1 MSDSNLYLA
10 LREGSQASQRRD
22 TTIRW
27 VKGRVVDTSKTDPT
41 LPAGWVRVGMPY
53 DRPETYVAGETPG
66 LYTWQGA
73 MVTVRLHPDGTL
85 LAITDGQDEP
95 GDERTQIERLGPAG
109 REIAD
114 AMNDAVDAKKA
125 AAEVKTR
132 ADNAAKDAAAAARDA
147 QTARAKADATAASVG
162 TVQDSVKGMDGRITA
177 ADKAAKDAAS
187 VADAAKTTAQQAAET
202 AKRAEDAI
210 KNSGDNAKAVAL
222 AEEAKSLA
230 QAAQTL
236 AGQANTKARDAAT
249 AAQTATQ
256 KAADADTA
264 AKKADANATAVKATA
279 DGAQAAAKAA
289 QADAQKAQADYSAL
303 KAKQDASAADI
314 LAAKQKADGAAAAAR
329 GAAEKADKATA
340 DALGARNAA
349 DQASAKMSSLD
360 GKVTIAARTPLP
372 ADGQGKA
379 AGALWWVQGADGKL
393 GQAFVWNGTVWRL
406 SQAGTNFIGDKA
418 IGSAQIGDAAIGSAQ
433 IADASITDAKIG
445 GLSVSKLMV
454 TGGAKMP
461 QAVIDVITSDSAFL
475 GAVAAHS
482 VSVDPE
488 NMVKEPLFASSPSNA
503 WTVSDSRAVT
513 LAATVSGAPGAL
525 VTGVRFVNAAGAQTW
540 AQATQKITF
549 PAGKR
554 WVLRMT
560 YRYNSGNAGTLVAT
574 AAAKEICRPVYKAND
589 YGWRTEEWS
598 WAPDVGTTSTMFQL
612 SATAGCRAEVA
623 FVSLTEAVG
632 ATKLAPGSVT
642 SDAIYASKELW
653 AKLAAFASVTTDM
666 LTAGKAT
673 ITGSAVVGELKGNKI
688 WGSQI
693 IGAQLST
700 FLESAEAINKSHPQ
714 WNASDGDT
722 AEYIDQWIDLSATWV
737 DQYSTDS
744 DGKCTIESA
753 KPREVHGRFKSDLDF
768 SYGACWEI
776 NFTLPSG
783 NVFDPVLSFKAYHW
797 DEVNRRDGHTE
808 LQFNLLRDGKFMA
821 RDRSIHGYQHI
832 WLGQWP
838 AERTGTREYFLRIFP
853 LYSPTNIYI
862 ENMKLS
868 YRRGFD
874 TTAVNMANGSLTL
887 RRVDVGANQ
896 SNRLTMAVGGLYAS
910 QTDSLE
916 YQKPLRTLVM
926 PPHFI
931 GTSDQIRHLSWKG
944 DNWQWWPGKLDN
956 PRTWL
961 QIDAQ
966 DWWTDPQGIP
976 TTYYNGLYW
985 IAATAYVDNTYA
997 SKWVT
1002 ASLQLSPSYNWNLA
1016 VGGTAAVEP
1025 GATGIAVS
1033 CAGMVQMRTSSKLAW
1048 RFAIKSPGADDGAL
1062 GNLIFRRF
1070 RLSAMYITN

>member
-1 MSDSNLYLA
+1 MSDSSLYLA

-53 DRPETYVAGETPG
+53 DKPETYVAGETPG

-147 QTARAKADATAASVG
+147 QTARAKAEAAAASVG
-162 TVQDSVKGMDGRITA
+162 TVQDSVKGMDGRIA
-177 ADKAAKDAAS
+177 AAGNAAKAAAS
-187 VADAAKTTAQQAAET
+187 VADAAKVTAQQAAET

-230 QAAQTL
+230 QAAQAL
-236 AGQANTKARDAAT
+236 AGQAGTKAQDAANAAAT
-249 AAQTATQ
+249 AAQ
-256 KAADADTA
+256 KAANADTA
-264 AKKADANATAVKATA
+264 AKKADANATAVKAVA
-279 DGAQAAAKAA
+279 DGAAAAAKSA
-289 QADAQKAQADYSAL
+289 QADAQQAQANYSAL
-303 KAKQDASAADI
+303 KAKQDASAQDI
-314 LAAKQKADGAAAAAR
+314 AAAKQKADGAAAAAQ
-329 GAAEKADKATA
+329 GAAEKADKAAA

-349 DQASAKMSSLD
+349 DQATAKMSSLD
-360 GKVTIAARTPLP
+360 GKVTVAARAPLP
-372 ADGQGKA
+372 ADGQGKST
-379 AGALWWVQGADGKL
+379 GSLWWVQGADGKL

-488 NMVKEPLFASSPSNA
+488 NMVKEPLFASSPSSA

-525 VTGVRFVNAAGAQTW
+525 VTGVRFVNGAAAKTW
-540 AQATQKITF
+540 AQATQRITF

-560 YRYNSGNAGTLVAT
+560 YRYNSGNTGTLVAT
-574 AAAKEICRPVYKAND
+574 AAAKEICRPVYKVND

-598 WAPDVGTTSTMFQL
+598 WTPDVGVTSTMLQL

-673 ITGSAVVGELKGNKI
+673 ITGDAVVGNLKGNNIFGSKI
-688 WGSQI
+688 VGSSMY
-693 IGAQLST
+693 AYS
-700 FLESAEAINKSHPQ
+700 ESAEALNKKGLPYKAVDADEGD
-714 WNASDGDT
+714 WNSQAVPMTRVWANRYG
-722 AEYIDQWIDLSATWV
+722 AN
-737 DQYSTDS
+737 DS
-744 DGKCTIESA
+744 DGLCTITSA
-753 KPREVHGRFKSDLDF
+753 SDTEMTGKYTSRLDF
-768 SYGACWEI
+768 TYNACWE
-776 NFTLPSG
+776 TYVDLPDG
-783 NVFDPVLSFKAYHW
+783 DVFDATLDFWCA
-797 DEVNRRDGHTE
+797 DTGGTTE
-808 LQFNLLRDGKFMA
+808 MEIVLLRDGIELS
-821 RDRSIHGYQHI
+821 RNRTLDGWQTISIANWKKGD
-832 WLGQWP
+832 
-838 AERTGTREYFLRIFP
+838 AGTRRYYLRIFP
-853 LYSPTNIYI
+853 LYSPTSVSFKNL
-862 ENMKLS
+862 KLW
-868 YRRGFD
+868 YRTVYD
-874 TTAVNMANGSLTL
+874 TSSIRLKGNSLLFRQSQPDDKGTNSWFRFTNGQMYAAGT
-887 RRVDVGANQ
+887 NQ
-896 SNRLTMAVGGLYAS
+896 
-910 QTDSLE
+910 LE
-916 YQKPLRTLVM
+916 YQRPLKSLVM

-931 GTSDQIRHLSWKG
+931 GTTNQQRVLQRNYWE
-944 DNWQWWPGKLDN
+944 WWPGKLQND
-956 PRTWL
+956 TEWFEY
-961 QIDAQ
+961 DAQ
-966 DWWTDPQGIP
+966 DFRIGKNNIPQAV
-976 TTYYNGLYW
+976 YSGLYW
-985 IAATAYVDNTYA
+985 VTIQVTVA
-997 SKWVT
+997 SHYS
-1002 ASLQLSPSYNWNLA
+1002 SLWTTLLVELNPAGNWDLA
-1016 VGGTAAVEP
+1016 VGNSVALEP
-1025 GATGIAVS
+1025 GANGVKVS
-1033 CAGMVQMRTSSKLAW
+1033 AAGLMQLRTNVRLYW
-1048 RFAIKSPGADDGAL
+1048 HFAIRTPDMGSENGWL
-1062 GNLIFRRF
+1062 ELNNM
-1070 RLSAMYITN
+1070 RLSAMYISN

>member
-1 MSDSNLYLA
+1 MSDSSLYLA

-27 VKGRVVDTSKTDPT
+27 VKGRVVDTAKTDPT

-53 DRPETYVAGETPG
+53 DKPETYVAGETPG

-109 REIAD
+109 KEIAD

-132 ADNAAKDAAAAARDA
+132 ADNAAADAAAAARDA
-147 QTARAKADATAASVG
+147 QTARAKAEAAAASVG
-162 TVQDSVKGMDGRITA
+162 TVQDSVKGLDGRIAA
-177 ADKAAKDAAS
+177 ADKAAKDAAG

-202 AKRAEDAI
+202 ARRAEEAI
-210 KNSGDNAKAVAL
+210 KNSGDNAKAVEL

-236 AGQANTKARDAAT
+236 AGQANTKAQDAAA
-249 AAQTATQ
+249 AAQTAVK

-264 AKKADANATAVKATA
+264 AKKADANAAAVKATA
-279 DGAQAAAKAA
+279 DGARAAAQAA
-289 QADAQKAQADYSAL
+289 QADAQQAQADYSEL
-303 KAKQDASAADI
+303 KAKQTASTADV
-314 LAAKQKADGAAAAAR
+314 LAAKQKADGAAAAAQ
-329 GAAEKADKATA
+329 GAAEKADRATA
-340 DALGARNAA
+340 DALAARAAA
-349 DQASAKMSSLD
+349 DQATAKMSSLD
-360 GKVTIAARTPLP
+360 GKVTIAARAPLP
-372 ADGQGKA
+372 TDGQGKA
-379 AGALWWVQGADGKL
+379 AGSLWWVQGADGKL
-393 GQAFVWNGTVWRL
+393 GQAYVWNGTVWRL
-406 SQAGTNFIGDKA
+406 SPAGTNFIGDKA

-488 NMVKEPLFASSPSNA
+488 NMVREPLFASSPSSV
-503 WTVSDSRAVT
+503 WTPSDAKAVT

-525 VTGVRFVNAAGAQTW
+525 ATGVRFVTPADVKTW
-540 AQATQKITF
+540 AQVTQKITF

-574 AAAKEICRPVYKAND
+574 AAAKEICRPVYRAND
-589 YGWRTEEWS
+589 YGWRSEEWS
-598 WAPDVGTTSTMFQL
+598 WTPDAGVASTMFQL

-693 IGAQLST
+693 VGAQLST
-700 FLESAEAINKSHPQ
+700 FLESAEAVNREHPG
-714 WNASDGDT
+714 WNASDGES
-722 AEYIDQWIDLSATWV
+722 AEWVDQWIDLSRAWV
-737 DQYSTDS
+737 NQYSTDS

-753 KPREVHGRFKSDLDF
+753 TEREVHGRFKSDLDF

-783 NVFDPVLSFKAYHW
+783 NVFDPVLSFQAYHG
-797 DEVNRRDGHTE
+797 DESGKPKGGTE
-808 LQFNLLRDGKFMA
+808 LQFNLLRDGRFKSK
-821 RDRSIHGYQHI
+821 DRSLHGYQHI
-832 WLGQWP
+832 FLGQWP
-838 AERTGTREYFLRIFP
+838 AERSGTREYFLRIFP
-853 LYSPTNIYI
+853 LYSPTNMYI
-862 ENMKLS
+862 KNMKLS

-874 TTAVNMANGSLTL
+874 TTAVNMYNGSLTL
-887 RRVDVGANQ
+887 RRVDVGSNL
-896 SNRLTMAVGGLYAS
+896 SNRLTMSVGGLYAS
-910 QTDSLE
+910 QSEALE

-931 GTSDQIRHLSWKG
+931 GTSDQVRHLSWL
-944 DNWQWWPGKLDN
+944 NWEWWPGKLDN

-961 QIDAQ
+961 QIDSQ
-966 DWWTDPQGIP
+966 DFWTDEQGIP
-976 TTYYNGLYW
+976 HSYYNGLYW
-985 IAATAYVDNTYA
+985 VAATAYVDNTYA

-1002 ASLQLSPSYNWNLA
+1002 ASLQLSPSSNWKLA
-1016 VGGTAAVEP
+1016 IGGTAAVEP
-1025 GATGIAVS
+1025 GATEIAVS
-1033 CAGMVQMRTSSKLAW
+1033 CAGMVQMRTSDSLTW
-1048 RFAIKSPGADDGAL
+1048 RFAIKSPQANDGAL
-1062 GNLIFRRF
+1062 GNLIYRRF
-1070 RLSAMYITN
+1070 RLSAMYVTN

>member
-1 MSDSNLYLA
+1 MSDSSLYLA

-27 VKGRVVDTSKTDPT
+27 VKGRVVDTAKTDPT

-53 DRPETYVAGETPG
+53 DKPETYVAGETPG

-85 LAITDGQDEP
+85 LSITDGQDEP

-109 REIAD
+109 KEIAD

-147 QTARAKADATAASVG
+147 QTARAKAEAAAASVG
-162 TVQDSVKGMDGRITA
+162 TVQDSVKGLDGRITA
-177 ADKAAKDAAS
+177 ADKAAKDAAT

-230 QAAQTL
+230 QAARTL
-236 AGQANTKARDAAT
+236 AGQANTKAQDAAN
-249 AAQTATQ
+249 AATTATQ

-264 AKKADANATAVKATA
+264 AKKADANASAVKAVA
-279 DGAQAAAKAA
+279 DGASAAAKAA
-289 QADAQKAQADYSAL
+289 QADAQKAQADYSTL

-314 LAAKQKADGAAAAAR
+314 LAAKQKADGAAAAAQ
-329 GAAEKADKATA
+329 GAAEKADKAAA

-372 ADGQGKA
+372 SDGQGKTT
-379 AGALWWVQGADGKL
+379 GSLWWVQGADGKL

-488 NMVKEPLFASSPSNA
+488 NMVREPLFASSPSSA
-503 WTVSDSRAVT
+503 WTVSDTKAVT

-525 VTGVRFVNAAGAQTW
+525 VTGVRFVNAAGANTW
-540 AQATQKITF
+540 AQATQKVTF

-560 YRYNSGNAGTLVAT
+560 YRYNSGNSGTLVAT

-598 WAPDVGTTSTMFQL
+598 WTPDVGTTSTMFQL

-623 FVSLTEAVG
+623 LVSLTEAVG

-666 LTAGKAT
+666 LTAGRAT
-673 ITGSAVVGELKGNKI
+673 ITGTAVVGDLKGNNIFGSKI
-688 WGSQI
+688 VGSSMY
-693 IGAQLST
+693 AYSEAA
-700 FLESAEAINKSHPQ
+700 ESLNKKGLPYKAVDADAGD
-714 WNASDGDT
+714 WNSQAVPMTRVWANRYGNS
-722 AEYIDQWIDLSATWV
+722 
-737 DQYSTDS
+737 DS
-744 DGKCTIESA
+744 DGLCTITSA
-753 KPREVHGRFKSDLDF
+753 SDTEMTGKYTSRLDF
-768 SYGACWEI
+768 TYNACWE
-776 NFTLPSG
+776 TYVDLPDG
-783 NVFDPVLSFKAYHW
+783 DVFDATLDFWVADTGGTS
-797 DEVNRRDGHTE
+797 EMEIV
-808 LQFNLLRDGKFMA
+808 LLRDGIELS
-821 RDRSIHGYQHI
+821 RNRTLDGWQTISIANWKKGD
-832 WLGQWP
+832 
-838 AERTGTREYFLRIFP
+838 AGTRRYYLRIFP
-853 LYSPTNIYI
+853 LYSPTNVSFKSL
-862 ENMKLS
+862 KLW
-868 YRRGFD
+868 YRTLYD
-874 TTAVNMANGSLTL
+874 TSTIRLKGNSLLFRQSQPDDKGTNSWFRFTNGQMYAAGT
-887 RRVDVGANQ
+887 NQ
-896 SNRLTMAVGGLYAS
+896 
-910 QTDSLE
+910 LE
-916 YQKPLRTLVM
+916 YQRPLKSLVM

-931 GTSDQIRHLSWKG
+931 GTTNQQRVLQRNYWE
-944 DNWQWWPGKLDN
+944 WWPGKLQND
-956 PRTWL
+956 TEWFEY
-961 QIDAQ
+961 DAQ
-966 DWWTDPQGIP
+966 DFRIGKNNIPQAV
-976 TTYYNGLYW
+976 YSGLYW
-985 IAATAYVDNTYA
+985 VTIQ
-997 SKWVT
+997 VT
-1002 ASLQLSPSYNWNLA
+1002 ANSHYSSLWTTLLVELNPAGNWDLA
-1016 VGGTAAVEP
+1016 VGNSVALEP
-1025 GATGIAVS
+1025 GVQGAKVS
-1033 CAGMVQMRTSSKLAW
+1033 AAGLMQLRTNVRLYW
-1048 RFAIKSPGADDGAL
+1048 HFAIRTPNMGSENGWL
-1062 GNLIFRRF
+1062 ELNNM
-1070 RLSAMYITN
+1070 RLSAMYISN

>member
-1 MSDSNLYLA
+1 MSDSSLYLA

-125 AAEVKTR
+125 AAEVRTR

-147 QTARAKADATAASVG
+147 QEARAKAVAAAASVG
-162 TVQDSVKGMDGRITA
+162 TVQDSVKGLDGRITA
-177 ADKAAKDAAS
+177 ADKAAKDAAAA
-187 VADAAKTTAQQAAET
+187 ADAAKTTAQQAAET

-236 AGQANTKARDAAT
+236 AGQANTKAQDAA
-249 AAQTATQ
+249 AAAATATQ

-264 AKKADANATAVKATA
+264 AKKADANASAVKATA
-279 DGAQAAAKAA
+279 DGAQATAKAA
-289 QADAQKAQADYSAL
+289 QAAAEKAHADYSAL
-303 KAKQDASAADI
+303 KAKQDASAGDI
-314 LAAKQKADGAAAAAR
+314 LAAKQKADGAAAAAQ
-329 GAAEKADKATA
+329 GAAEKADKAVA

-349 DQASAKMSSLD
+349 DQAAARMSSLD
-360 GKVTIAARTPLP
+360 GKVTIGARAPLP
-372 ADGQGKA
+372 SDGQGKV
-379 AGALWWVQGADGKL
+379 AGSLWWVQGADGKL
-393 GQAFVWNGTVWRL
+393 GQAFTWNGTVWRL

-488 NMVKEPLFASSPSNA
+488 NMVREPLFASSPSSV
-503 WTVSDSRAVT
+503 WTVSDVNAVT

-525 VTGVRFVNAAGAQTW
+525 VTGVRFVNAPDAKTW

-598 WAPDVGTTSTMFQL
+598 WTPDAGVTSTMFQL

-673 ITGSAVVGELKGNKI
+673 ITGDAVVGNLKGNNIFGSKI
-688 WGSQI
+688 VGSSI
-693 IGAQLST
+693 YAYS
-700 FLESAEAINKSHPQ
+700 ESAESLSKKGLPYKAADADEGNWISQAIPMTRAWANRYG
-714 WNASDGDT
+714 AS
-722 AEYIDQWIDLSATWV
+722 
-737 DQYSTDS
+737 DS
-744 DGKCTIESA
+744 DGVCTITSA
-753 KPREVHGRFKSDLDF
+753 SDTEMTGKYTSRLDF
-768 SYGACWEI
+768 TYNACWE
-776 NFTLPSG
+776 TYVDLPDG
-783 NVFDPVLSFKAYHW
+783 DVFDPSLDFWVGDTGGTS
-797 DEVNRRDGHTE
+797 EIEIV
-808 LQFNLLRDGKFMA
+808 LLRDGIELS
-821 RDRSIHGYQHI
+821 RNRTLDGWQTISIANWKKGD
-832 WLGQWP
+832 
-838 AERTGTREYFLRIFP
+838 AGTRRYYLRVFP
-853 LYSPTNIYI
+853 LYSPTNVSFKD
-862 ENMKLS
+862 MKLW
-868 YRRGFD
+868 YRTVYD
-874 TTAVNMANGSLTL
+874 TSSIRLKGNSLLFRQSQPDDKGTNSWFRFTNGNMYAAGT
-887 RRVDVGANQ
+887 
-896 SNRLTMAVGGLYAS
+896 NR
-910 QTDSLE
+910 LE
-916 YQKPLRTLVM
+916 YQRPLKSLVM

-931 GTSDQIRHLSWKG
+931 GTTNQQRILQRNYWE
-944 DNWQWWPGKLDN
+944 WWPGKLQND
-956 PRTWL
+956 TEWFEY
-961 QIDAQ
+961 DAQ
-966 DWWTDPQGIP
+966 DFRIGKNNIPQAM
-976 TTYYNGLYW
+976 YSGLYW
-985 IAATAYVDNTYA
+985 VTIQATVA
-997 SKWVT
+997 SHYS
-1002 ASLQLSPSYNWNLA
+1002 SLWTTLLVELNPAGNWSLA
-1016 VGGTAAVEP
+1016 VGNSVALEP
-1025 GATGIAVS
+1025 GVS
-1033 CAGMVQMRTSSKLAW
+1033 GVKVSAAGLMQLRTNVRLYW
-1048 RFAIKSPGADDGAL
+1048 HFAIRTPDMGSENGWL
-1062 GNLIFRRF
+1062 EINNM
-1070 RLSAMYITN
+1070 RLSAMYISN

>member
-1 MSDSNLYLA
+1 MSDSSLYLA

-27 VKGRVVDTSKTDPT
+27 VKGRVVDTAKTDPT

-53 DRPETYVAGETPG
+53 DKPEVYVAGETPG

-109 REIAD
+109 KEIAD
-114 AMNDAVDAKKA
+114 AMNDAADARKA

-147 QTARAKADATAASVG
+147 QAARARADAAAASVG
-162 TVQDSVKGMDGRITA
+162 TVQDSVKGLDGRVTA

-202 AKRAEDAI
+202 AKRAEEAI

-236 AGQANTKARDAAT
+236 AGQAGTKAQDAANAAAT
-249 AAQTATQ
+249 ATR

-264 AKKADANATAVKATA
+264 AKKADANASAVKAVA
-279 DGAQAAAKAA
+279 DGAQATARAA
-289 QADAQKAQADYSAL
+289 QADAQKAQADYSTL
-303 KAKQDASAADI
+303 KAKQDTSAADI
-314 LAAKQKADGAAAAAR
+314 LAAKQKADGAAAAAQ
-329 GAAEKADKATA
+329 GAAEKADKAAA
-340 DALGARNAA
+340 DALAARNAA
-349 DQASAKMSSLD
+349 DQASARMSSLD

-372 ADGQGKA
+372 TDGQGKS
-379 AGALWWVQGADGKL
+379 AGSLWWVQGADGKL
-393 GQAFVWNGTVWRL
+393 GQAFVWDGTVWRL

-461 QAVIDVITSDSAFL
+461 RAVIDVITSDSAFL

-488 NMVKEPLFASSPSNA
+488 NMVREPLFASSPSSV
-503 WTVSDSRAVT
+503 WTVSDTKAVT

-525 VTGVRFVNAAGAQTW
+525 VTGVRFVAAAGAQTW

-549 PAGKR
+549 PAGRR
-554 WVLRMT
+554 WVLRVT
-560 YRYNSGNAGTLVAT
+560 YRYNSGNSGTLVAT

-589 YGWRTEEWS
+589 YSWRTEEWP
-598 WAPDVGTTSTMFQL
+598 WTPDAGVTSAMFQL

-632 ATKLAPGSVT
+632 ATRLAPGSVT

-673 ITGSAVVGELKGNKI
+673 ITGDAVVGNLKGNDIFGSKI
-688 WGSQI
+688 VGSSMY
-693 IGAQLST
+693 AYS
-700 FLESAEAINKSHPQ
+700 ESAESLNKKGLPYKAVDADVGD
-714 WNASDGDT
+714 WNSQAVPMTRVWANRYGAS
-722 AEYIDQWIDLSATWV
+722 
-737 DQYSTDS
+737 DS
-744 DGKCTIESA
+744 DGLCTITA
-753 KPREVHGRFKSDLDF
+753 ASDTEMTGKYTSRLDF
-768 SYGACWEI
+768 TYNACWE
-776 NFTLPSG
+776 TYVDLPDG
-783 NVFDPVLSFKAYHW
+783 DVFDATLDFWVADTAGTS
-797 DEVNRRDGHTE
+797 EIEIV
-808 LQFNLLRDGKFMA
+808 LLRDGIELS
-821 RDRSIHGYQHI
+821 RNRTLDGWQTISIANWKKGD
-832 WLGQWP
+832 
-838 AERTGTREYFLRIFP
+838 AGTRRYYLRIFP
-853 LYSPTNIYI
+853 LYSPTNVSFK
-862 ENMKLS
+862 NLKLW
-868 YRRGFD
+868 YRTVYD
-874 TTAVNMANGSLTL
+874 TSAIRLKGNSLLFRQSQPDDKGTNSWFRFTNGQMYAAAT
-887 RRVDVGANQ
+887 NQ
-896 SNRLTMAVGGLYAS
+896 
-910 QTDSLE
+910 LE
-916 YQKPLRTLVM
+916 YQRPLKSLVM

-931 GTSDQIRHLSWKG
+931 GTTNQQRVLQRNYWE
-944 DNWQWWPGKLDN
+944 WWPGKLQND
-956 PRTWL
+956 TEWFEY
-961 QIDAQ
+961 DAQ
-966 DWWTDPQGIP
+966 DFRIGKNNIPQAV
-976 TTYYNGLYW
+976 YSGLYW
-985 IAATAYVDNTYA
+985 VTIQ
-997 SKWVT
+997 VT
-1002 ASLQLSPSYNWNLA
+1002 ASSHYSSLWTTLLVELNPAGNWDLA
-1016 VGGTAAVEP
+1016 VGNSVALEP
-1025 GATGIAVS
+1025 GVRGAKVS
-1033 CAGMVQMRTSSKLAW
+1033 AAGLMQLRTNVRLYW
-1048 RFAIKSPGADDGAL
+1048 HFAIRTPDMGSENGWL
-1062 GNLIFRRF
+1062 ELNNM
-1070 RLSAMYITN
+1070 RLSAMYISN

>member
-1 MSDSNLYLA
+1 MSDSSLYLA

-27 VKGRVVDTSKTDPT
+27 VKGRVVDTAKTDPT

-85 LAITDGQDEP
+85 LSITDGQDEP

-109 REIAD
+109 KEIAD

-132 ADNAAKDAAAAARDA
+132 ADNAAKDAASAARDA
-147 QTARAKADATAASVG
+147 QTARAKAEAAAASVG
-162 TVQDSVKGMDGRITA
+162 TVQDSVKGLDGRITA

-187 VADAAKTTAQQAAET
+187 VADAAKTAAQQAAET

-236 AGQANTKARDAAT
+236 AGQANAKAQDAAT

-264 AKKADANATAVKATA
+264 AKKADANASAVKAVA

-289 QADAQKAQADYSAL
+289 QADAQRAQADYSTL
-303 KAKQDASAADI
+303 KAKQDASAADV
-314 LAAKQKADGAAAAAR
+314 LAAKQKADGAAAAAQ

-349 DQASAKMSSLD
+349 DQATAKMSSLD
-360 GKVTIAARTPLP
+360 GKVTVAARAPLP
-372 ADGQGKA
+372 ADGTGKSS
-379 AGALWWVQGADGKL
+379 GSLWWVQAADGKL

-488 NMVKEPLFASSPSNA
+488 NMVREPLFASSPSPV
-503 WTVSDSRAVT
+503 WTVSDMKTVT

-525 VTGVRFVNAAGAQTW
+525 VTGARFVNPADAKTW

-554 WVLRMT
+554 WVLRVT
-560 YRYNSGNAGTLVAT
+560 YRYNSGNSGTLVAT

-589 YGWRTEEWS
+589 YSWRTEEWS
-598 WAPDVGTTSTMFQL
+598 WTPDVGATSTMFQL

-653 AKLAAFASVTTDM
+653 AKLAAFAAVTTDM

-673 ITGSAVVGELKGNKI
+673 ITGDAVVGNLKGNNIFGSKI
-688 WGSQI
+688 VGSSMY
-693 IGAQLST
+693 AYS
-700 FLESAEAINKSHPQ
+700 ESAESLNKKGLPYKAVDADEGDWNSQAIPMTRVWANRYGGSDADGVCTITS
-714 WNASDGDT
+714 ASDT
-722 AEYIDQWIDLSATWV
+722 EMV
-737 DQYSTDS
+737 
-744 DGKCTIESA
+744 GKYTS
-753 KPREVHGRFKSDLDF
+753 RLDF
-768 SYGACWEI
+768 TYNACWE
-776 NFTLPSG
+776 TYVDLPDG
-783 NVFDPVLSFKAYHW
+783 DVFDATLDFWAADTNGTSEMEIV
-797 DEVNRRDGHTE
+797 
-808 LQFNLLRDGKFMA
+808 LLRDGVELS
-821 RDRSIHGYQHI
+821 RNRTLDGWQTISIANWKKGD
-832 WLGQWP
+832 
-838 AERTGTREYFLRIFP
+838 AGTRRYYLRIFP
-853 LYSPTNIYI
+853 LYSPTNISFK
-862 ENMKLS
+862 NLKLW
-868 YRRGFD
+868 YRTVYD
-874 TTAVNMANGSLTL
+874 TSSIRLKGNSLLFRQSAPDDKGTNSWFRFTNGQMYAAGT
-887 RRVDVGANQ
+887 NQ
-896 SNRLTMAVGGLYAS
+896 
-910 QTDSLE
+910 LE
-916 YQKPLRTLVM
+916 YQRPLKSLVM

-931 GTSDQIRHLSWKG
+931 GTTNQQRVLQRNYWE
-944 DNWQWWPGKLDN
+944 WWPGKLQND
-956 PRTWL
+956 TEWFEY
-961 QIDAQ
+961 DAQ
-966 DWWTDPQGIP
+966 DFRIGKNNIPQAV
-976 TTYYNGLYW
+976 YSGLYW
-985 IAATAYVDNTYA
+985 VTIQATVA
-997 SKWVT
+997 SHYS
-1002 ASLQLSPSYNWNLA
+1002 SLWTTLLVELNPAGNWDLA
-1016 VGGTAAVEP
+1016 VGNSVTLEP
-1025 GATGIAVS
+1025 GVKGVKVS
-1033 CAGMVQMRTSSKLAW
+1033 AAGLMQLRTNVRLYW
-1048 RFAIKSPGADDGAL
+1048 HFAIRTPDMGSENGWL
-1062 GNLIFRRF
+1062 EINNM
-1070 RLSAMYITN
+1070 RLSAMYISN

>member
-1 MSDSNLYLA
+1 MSDSSLYLA

-53 DRPETYVAGETPG
+53 DKPETYVAGETPG

-125 AAEVKTR
+125 AAEVKGR
-132 ADNAAKDAAAAARDA
+132 AETAAKDAAAAARDA
-147 QTARAKADATAASVG
+147 QTARARADAAAASVG
-162 TVQDSVKGMDGRITA
+162 TVQDSVKGLDGRITA

-187 VADAAKTTAQQAAET
+187 VADAAKVTAQQAAET
-202 AKRAEDAI
+202 AKRAEEAI

-230 QAAQTL
+230 QAAQAL
-236 AGQANTKARDAAT
+236 AGQANAKARDAAAD
-249 AAQTATQ
+249 AATATR

-264 AKKADANATAVKATA
+264 AKKADANASAVKATA
-279 DGAQAAAKAA
+279 EGAQADAKAA
-289 QADAQKAQADYSAL
+289 QAAAQEAQAGYSAL
-303 KAKQDASAADI
+303 KAKQAASAEDI
-314 LAAKQKADGAAAAAR
+314 AAAKQKADGAVAAAQ
-329 GAAEKADKATA
+329 GAAEKADKAVA

-349 DQASAKMSSLD
+349 DQASARMSSLD
-360 GKVTIAARTPLP
+360 GKVTIAARSPLP

-393 GQAFVWNGTVWRL
+393 GQAFVWNGAVWRL

-418 IGSAQIGDAAIGSAQ
+418 IGSAQIGDAAIGAAQ
-433 IADASITDAKIG
+433 IADASISDAKIG

-488 NMVKEPLFASSPSNA
+488 NMVREPLFASSPSSVWA
-503 WTVSDSRAVT
+503 VSDVNAVT

-525 VTGVRFVNAAGAQTW
+525 VTGVRFVSSPGAKVW
-540 AQATQKITF
+540 AQATQSIVF

-560 YRYNSGNAGTLVAT
+560 YRYNSGNSGTLVAT

-598 WAPDVGTTSTMFQL
+598 WAPESGVTSTMFQL
-612 SATAGCRAEVA
+612 SGTAGCRAEVA

-653 AKLAAFASVTTDM
+653 AKLAAFAAVTTDM

-673 ITGSAVVGELKGNKI
+673 ITGDAVVGNLKGNNIFGSKI
-688 WGSQI
+688 VGSSMY
-693 IGAQLST
+693 AYS
-700 FLESAEAINKSHPQ
+700 ESAESLNKKGLPYKAVDADEGDWVSQSVPMTRV
-714 WNASDGDT
+714 WANRYGASDGDG
-722 AEYIDQWIDLSATWV
+722 V
-737 DQYSTDS
+737 
-744 DGKCTIESA
+744 CTITSA
-753 KPREVHGRFKSDLDF
+753 SDTEMTGKYTSRLDF
-768 SYGACWEI
+768 TYNACWE
-776 NFTLPSG
+776 TYVDLPDG
-783 NVFDPVLSFKAYHW
+783 DVFDATLDFWVADTGGTS
-797 DEVNRRDGHTE
+797 EMEIV
-808 LQFNLLRDGKFMA
+808 LLRDGVELS
-821 RDRSIHGYQHI
+821 RNRTLDGWQTVSIANWKKGD
-832 WLGQWP
+832 
-838 AERTGTREYFLRIFP
+838 AGTRRYYLRIFP
-853 LYSPTNIYI
+853 LYSPTNVSFK
-862 ENMKLS
+862 NLKLW
-868 YRRGFD
+868 YRTVYD
-874 TTAVNMANGSLTL
+874 TSTIRLKGNSLLFRQSVPDDKGTNAWFRFTNGQMYAAGT
-887 RRVDVGANQ
+887 NQ
-896 SNRLTMAVGGLYAS
+896 
-910 QTDSLE
+910 LE
-916 YQKPLRTLVM
+916 YQRPLKSLVM

-931 GTSDQIRHLSWKG
+931 GTTNQQRVLQRNYWE
-944 DNWQWWPGKLDN
+944 WWPGKLQND
-956 PRTWL
+956 TDWFEY
-961 QIDAQ
+961 DAQ
-966 DWWTDPQGIP
+966 DFRIGKNNIPQAV
-976 TTYYNGLYW
+976 YSGLYW
-985 IAATAYVDNTYA
+985 VTIQ
-997 SKWVT
+997 VT
-1002 ASLQLSPSYNWNLA
+1002 ASSHYSSLWTTLLVEMNPAGNWDLA
-1016 VGGTAAVEP
+1016 VGNSVTLEP
-1025 GATGIAVS
+1025 GVRGVKVS
-1033 CAGMVQMRTSSKLAW
+1033 AAGLMQLRTNVRLYW
-1048 RFAIKSPGADDGAL
+1048 HFAIRTPNMGSENGWIEL
-1062 GNLIFRRF
+1062 NNM
-1070 RLSAMYITN
+1070 RLSAMYISN

>member
-1 MSDSNLYLA
+1 MSDSSLYLA

-53 DRPETYVAGETPG
+53 DKPETYVAGETPG

-85 LAITDGQDEP
+85 LAISDGQDEP
-95 GDERTQIERLGPAG
+95 GDERTQVERLGPAG

-114 AMNDAVDAKKA
+114 AMSDAVDAKKA

-147 QTARAKADATAASVG
+147 QTARAKAEAAAASVG
-162 TVQDSVKGMDGRITA
+162 TVQDSVKGLDGRVTA

-236 AGQANTKARDAAT
+236 AGQANTKAQDAAS
-249 AAQTATQ
+249 AAATATQ

-264 AKKADANATAVKATA
+264 AQKADANATAVKAVA

-303 KAKQDASAADI
+303 KAEQDASASGI
-314 LAAKQKADGAAAAAR
+314 LAAKQKADGAAAAAQ
-329 GAAEKADKATA
+329 GAAEKADKAAA

-360 GKVTIAARTPLP
+360 GKVTIAARAPLP
-372 ADGQGKA
+372 ADGQGKT
-379 AGALWWVQGADGKL
+379 AGSLWWVQGADGKL

-488 NMVKEPLFASSPSNA
+488 NMVREPLFASSPSSV
-503 WTVSDSRAVT
+503 WTVSDVKAVT
-513 LAATVSGAPGAL
+513 LAAAVSGAPGAL
-525 VTGVRFVNAAGAQTW
+525 TTGVRFVNPAGAKTW
-540 AQATQKITF
+540 AQATQRITF

-554 WVLRMT
+554 WVLRVT

-598 WAPDVGTTSTMFQL
+598 WTPDTGTTSTMFQL
-612 SATAGCRAEVA
+612 SATAGGRAEVA

-673 ITGSAVVGELKGNKI
+673 ITGDAVVGNLKGNNIFGSKI
-688 WGSQI
+688 VGSSMY
-693 IGAQLST
+693 AYS
-700 FLESAEAINKSHPQ
+700 ESAESLNKKGLPYKAVDADEGD
-714 WNASDGDT
+714 WNSQAVPMTRAWANRYG
-722 AEYIDQWIDLSATWV
+722 AN
-737 DQYSTDS
+737 DS
-744 DGKCTIESA
+744 DGVCTITSA
-753 KPREVHGRFKSDLDF
+753 SDTEMTGKYTSRLDF
-768 SYGACWEI
+768 TYNACWE
-776 NFTLPSG
+776 TYVDLPDG
-783 NVFDPVLSFKAYHW
+783 DVFDATLDFWVA
-797 DEVNRRDGHTE
+797 DTAGTTE
-808 LQFNLLRDGKFMA
+808 LEIVLLRDGVELS
-821 RDRSIHGYQHI
+821 RNRTLDGWQTVSIANWKKGD
-832 WLGQWP
+832 
-838 AERTGTREYFLRIFP
+838 AGTRRYYLRIFP
-853 LYSPTNIYI
+853 LYSPTSISFKNL
-862 ENMKLS
+862 KLW
-868 YRRGFD
+868 YRTVYD
-874 TTAVNMANGSLTL
+874 TSSIRLKGNSLLFRQSVPDDKGTNSWFRFTNGQMYAAGT
-887 RRVDVGANQ
+887 NQ
-896 SNRLTMAVGGLYAS
+896 
-910 QTDSLE
+910 LE
-916 YQKPLRTLVM
+916 YQRPLKSLVM

-931 GTSDQIRHLSWKG
+931 GTTNQQRILQRNYWE
-944 DNWQWWPGKLDN
+944 WWPGKLQND
-956 PRTWL
+956 TEWFEY
-961 QIDAQ
+961 DAQ
-966 DWWTDPQGIP
+966 DFRIGKNNIPQAV
-976 TTYYNGLYW
+976 YSGLYW
-985 IAATAYVDNTYA
+985 VTIQATVA
-997 SKWVT
+997 SHYS
-1002 ASLQLSPSYNWNLA
+1002 SLWTTLLVELNPAGNWDLA
-1016 VGGTAAVEP
+1016 VGNSVALEP
-1025 GATGIAVS
+1025 GVS
-1033 CAGMVQMRTSSKLAW
+1033 GVKVSAAGLMQLRTNVRLYW
-1048 RFAIKSPGADDGAL
+1048 HFAIRTPDMGSENGWL
-1062 GNLIFRRF
+1062 EINNM
-1070 RLSAMYITN
+1070 RLSAMYISN

>member
-1 MSDSNLYLA
+1 MSDSSLYLA

-27 VKGRVVDTSKTDPT
+27 VKGRVADTSKTDPT

-53 DRPETYVAGETPG
+53 DKPETYVAGETPG

-109 REIAD
+109 KEIAD

-147 QTARAKADATAASVG
+147 QTARAKAEAAATSVG
-162 TVQDSVKGMDGRITA
+162 TVQDSVKGLDGRVTA

-187 VADAAKTTAQQAAET
+187 VADAAKTTARQAAET

-236 AGQANTKARDAAT
+236 AGQADTKARDAAS
-249 AAQTATQ
+249 AAATATQ

-264 AKKADANATAVKATA
+264 AKKADANASAVKATA
-279 DGAQAAAKAA
+279 DGAQAAARAA

-303 KAKQDASAADI
+303 KARQDASAQDI
-314 LAAKQKADGAAAAAR
+314 AAAKQKADGAAAAAQ
-329 GAAEKADKATA
+329 GAAEKADKAAA

-349 DQASAKMSSLD
+349 DQATAKMSSLD
-360 GKVTIAARTPLP
+360 GKVTIAARAPLP
-372 ADGQGKA
+372 ADGQGKTS
-379 AGALWWVQGADGKL
+379 GSLWWVQGGDGRL

-406 SQAGTNFIGDKA
+406 SQAGSNFIGDKA

-488 NMVKEPLFASSPSNA
+488 NMVREPLFASSPSSV
-503 WTVSDSRAVT
+503 WTVSDTGAVT

-525 VTGVRFVNAAGAQTW
+525 VTGVRFVNQPGAKTW
-540 AQATQKITF
+540 AQATQKIAF

-598 WAPDVGTTSTMFQL
+598 WTPDVGTTSTMFQL

-673 ITGSAVVGELKGNKI
+673 ITGDAVVGNLKGNNIFGSKI
-688 WGSQI
+688 VGSSMY
-693 IGAQLST
+693 AYS
-700 FLESAEAINKSHPQ
+700 ESAESLNKKGLPYKAVDADGGN
-714 WNASDGDT
+714 WNSQAVPLTRVWANRYGGSDADGLCTITSASDT
-722 AEYIDQWIDLSATWV
+722 EMT
-737 DQYSTDS
+737 
-744 DGKCTIESA
+744 GKYTS
-753 KPREVHGRFKSDLDF
+753 RLDF
-768 SYGACWEI
+768 TYNACWE
-776 NFTLPSG
+776 TYVDLPAG
-783 NVFDPVLSFKAYHW
+783 DVFDATLDFWVADTGGTS
-797 DEVNRRDGHTE
+797 EMEIV
-808 LQFNLLRDGKFMA
+808 LLRDGIELS
-821 RDRSIHGYQHI
+821 RNRTLDGWQTISIANWKKGD
-832 WLGQWP
+832 
-838 AERTGTREYFLRIFP
+838 AGTRRYYLRIFP
-853 LYSPTNIYI
+853 LYSPTNVSFK
-862 ENMKLS
+862 NLKLW
-868 YRRGFD
+868 YRTVYD
-874 TTAVNMANGSLTL
+874 TSSIRLKGNSLLFRQSQPDDKGTNSWFRFTNGQMYAAGT
-887 RRVDVGANQ
+887 NQ
-896 SNRLTMAVGGLYAS
+896 
-910 QTDSLE
+910 LE
-916 YQKPLRTLVM
+916 YQRPLKSLVM

-931 GTSDQIRHLSWKG
+931 GTTNQQRVLQRNYWE
-944 DNWQWWPGKLDN
+944 WWPGKLQND
-956 PRTWL
+956 TEWFEY
-961 QIDAQ
+961 DAQ
-966 DWWTDPQGIP
+966 DFRIGKNNIPQAV
-976 TTYYNGLYW
+976 YSGLYW
-985 IAATAYVDNTYA
+985 VTIQ
-997 SKWVT
+997 VT
-1002 ASLQLSPSYNWNLA
+1002 ASSHYSSLWTTLLVELNPAGNWDLA
-1016 VGGTAAVEP
+1016 VGNSVALEP
-1025 GATGIAVS
+1025 GVRGVKVS
-1033 CAGMVQMRTSSKLAW
+1033 AAGLMQLRTNVRLYW
-1048 RFAIKSPGADDGAL
+1048 HFAIRTPDMGSENGWL
-1062 GNLIFRRF
+1062 ELNNM
-1070 RLSAMYITN
+1070 RLSAMYISN

>member
-1 MSDSNLYLA
+1 MSDSSLYLA

-53 DRPETYVAGETPG
+53 DKPETYVAGETPG

-109 REIAD
+109 KEIAD

-147 QTARAKADATAASVG
+147 QTARAKAEAAATNVG
-162 TVQDSVKGMDGRITA
+162 TVQDSVKDLDGRITA
-177 ADKAAKDAAS
+177 AGKAAKDAAS
-187 VADAAKTTAQQAAET
+187 AADAAKTTAQQAAET

-236 AGQANTKARDAAT
+236 AGQANTRARDAAS
-249 AAQTATQ
+249 AAATATQ
-256 KAADADTA
+256 KAAAADTA

-279 DGAQAAAKAA
+279 DGAQAAARAA

-303 KAKQDASAADI
+303 KAKQDASATDI
-314 LAAKQKADGAAAAAR
+314 LTAKQKADGAAAAAQ
-329 GAAEKADKATA
+329 GAAEKADKAAA

-349 DQASAKMSSLD
+349 DQATARMSSLD
-360 GKVTIAARTPLP
+360 GKVTVAARTPLP
-372 ADGQGKA
+372 TDGQGKT
-379 AGALWWVQGADGKL
+379 AGSLWWVQGADGRL

-406 SQAGTNFIGDKA
+406 SQAGANFIGDKA

-488 NMVKEPLFASSPSNA
+488 NMVKEPLFASSPSSA

-525 VTGVRFVNAAGAQTW
+525 VTGVRFVNPAGAKAW
-540 AQATQKITF
+540 AQTTQKVTF

-560 YRYNSGNAGTLVAT
+560 YRYNSGNSGTLVAT

-598 WAPDVGTTSTMFQL
+598 WTPDVGTTSTMFQL

-623 FVSLTEAVG
+623 FLSLTEAVG

-653 AKLAAFASVTTDM
+653 AKLAAFAAVTTDM

-673 ITGSAVVGELKGNKI
+673 ITGDAVVGNLKGNSI
-688 WGSQI
+688 FGSKI
-693 IGAQLST
+693 IGSSMYAYS
-700 FLESAEAINKSHPQ
+700 ESAESLNAKGLPYKAVDADGGDWNSQAIPMTRAWANRYGA
-714 WNASDGDT
+714 N
-722 AEYIDQWIDLSATWV
+722 
-737 DQYSTDS
+737 DS
-744 DGKCTIESA
+744 DGVCTITSA
-753 KPREVHGRFKSDLDF
+753 SDTEMTGKYTSRLDF
-768 SYGACWEI
+768 TYNACWE
-776 NFTLPSG
+776 TYVDLPDG
-783 NVFDPVLSFKAYHW
+783 DVFDPSLDFWCGDINGSSEM
-797 DEVNRRDGHTE
+797 EVV
-808 LQFNLLRDGKFMA
+808 LLRDGVELS
-821 RDRSIHGYQHI
+821 RNRTLDGWQTISIANWKKGD
-832 WLGQWP
+832 
-838 AERTGTREYFLRIFP
+838 AGTRRYYLRIFP
-853 LYSPTNIYI
+853 LYSPTNVSFKELKLWYRTVYDTSAIRLKGNALLFRQSQPDDKGTNSWFRFTNG
-862 ENMKLS
+862 NMYAAS
-868 YRRGFD
+868 
-874 TTAVNMANGSLTL
+874 T
-887 RRVDVGANQ
+887 NQ
-896 SNRLTMAVGGLYAS
+896 
-910 QTDSLE
+910 LE
-916 YQKPLRTLVM
+916 YQRPLKSLVM

-931 GTSDQIRHLSWKG
+931 GTTNQQRVLQRNYWE
-944 DNWQWWPGKLDN
+944 WWPGKLQND
-956 PRTWL
+956 TEWFEY
-961 QIDAQ
+961 DAQ
-966 DWWTDPQGIP
+966 DFRIGKNNIPQAV
-976 TTYYNGLYW
+976 YSGLYW
-985 IAATAYVDNTYA
+985 
-997 SKWVT
+997 VT
-1002 ASLQLSPSYNWNLA
+1002 IQVTVSSHYSSLWTTLLVELNPAGNWDLA
-1016 VGGTAAVEP
+1016 VGNSVALEP
-1025 GATGIAVS
+1025 GVKSVKVS
-1033 CAGMVQMRTSSKLAW
+1033 AAGLMQLRTNVRLYW
-1048 RFAIKSPGADDGAL
+1048 HFAIRTPDMGSENGWL
-1062 GNLIFRRF
+1062 ELNNM
-1070 RLSAMYITN
+1070 RLSAMYISN

>member
-1 MSDSNLYLA
+1 MSDSSLYLA

-85 LAITDGQDEP
+85 LSISDGQDEP
-95 GDERTQIERLGPAG
+95 GDERTQVERLGPVG
-109 REIAD
+109 REIAE

-125 AAEVKTR
+125 AAEVKDR
-132 ADNAAKDAAAAARDA
+132 ADAAAKDAAAAARDA
-147 QTARAKADATAASVG
+147 TTARAKAEAAAASVG
-162 TVQDSVKGMDGRITA
+162 TVQDSVKGLDGRITA
-177 ADKAAKDAAS
+177 ADKAAKDAAT

-236 AGQANTKARDAAT
+236 AGQANTKAQDAAT
-249 AAQTATQ
+249 AAATATQ
-256 KAADADTA
+256 KAADADTS
-264 AKKADANATAVKATA
+264 AKKADANAAAVKATA

-289 QADAQKAQADYSAL
+289 QADAQKAQADYSTL
-303 KAKQDASAADI
+303 KAKQDASAQDI
-314 LAAKQKADGAAAAAR
+314 AAAKQKADGAAAAAQ
-329 GAAEKADKATA
+329 GAAEKADKAAA

-360 GKVTIAARTPLP
+360 GKVTIAARAPLP
-372 ADGQGKA
+372 TDGQGKT
-379 AGALWWVQGADGKL
+379 AGSLWWVQGADGKL

-418 IGSAQIGDAAIGSAQ
+418 IGSAQIGDASIGSAQ

-488 NMVKEPLFASSPSNA
+488 NMVREPLFASSPSSV
-503 WTVSDSRAVT
+503 WTVSDTGAVT

-525 VTGVRFVNAAGAQTW
+525 VTGVRFVNAAGAKTW

-560 YRYNSGNAGTLVAT
+560 YRYNSGNSGTLVAT

-589 YGWRTEEWS
+589 YSWRTEEWS
-598 WAPDVGTTSTMFQL
+598 WTPDVGTTSTMFQL

-642 SDAIYASKELW
+642 SDAIYASRELW

-673 ITGSAVVGELKGNKI
+673 ITGDAVVGNLKGNSIFGSKI
-688 WGSQI
+688 VGSSMY
-693 IGAQLST
+693 AYS
-700 FLESAEAINKSHPQ
+700 ESAESLNKKGLPYKAVDADEGD
-714 WNASDGDT
+714 WNSQAVPMTRVWANRYGNS
-722 AEYIDQWIDLSATWV
+722 
-737 DQYSTDS
+737 DS
-744 DGKCTIESA
+744 DGLCTITSA
-753 KPREVHGRFKSDLDF
+753 SDTEMTGKYTSRLDF
-768 SYGACWEI
+768 TYNACWE
-776 NFTLPSG
+776 TYVDLPAG
-783 NVFDPVLSFKAYHW
+783 DVFDATLDFWVADTGGTS
-797 DEVNRRDGHTE
+797 EMEIV
-808 LQFNLLRDGKFMA
+808 LLRDGIELS
-821 RDRSIHGYQHI
+821 RNRTLDGWQTISIANWKKGD
-832 WLGQWP
+832 
-838 AERTGTREYFLRIFP
+838 AGTRRYYLRVFP
-853 LYSPTNIYI
+853 LYSPTSVSFKNL
-862 ENMKLS
+862 KLW
-868 YRRGFD
+868 YRTAYD
-874 TTAVNMANGSLTL
+874 TSSIRLKGNSLLFRQSQPDDKGTNAWFRFTNGQMYAAGT
-887 RRVDVGANQ
+887 NQ
-896 SNRLTMAVGGLYAS
+896 
-910 QTDSLE
+910 LE
-916 YQKPLRTLVM
+916 YQRPLKSLVM

-931 GTSDQIRHLSWKG
+931 GTTNQQRILQRNYWE
-944 DNWQWWPGKLDN
+944 WWPGKLEND
-956 PRTWL
+956 TEWFEY
-961 QIDAQ
+961 DAQ
-966 DWWTDPQGIP
+966 DFRIGKNNIPQAV
-976 TTYYNGLYW
+976 YSGLYW
-985 IAATAYVDNTYA
+985 VTIQATVA
-997 SKWVT
+997 SRYS
-1002 ASLQLSPSYNWNLA
+1002 SLWTTLLVELNPAGNWDLA
-1016 VGGTAAVEP
+1016 VGNSVALEP
-1025 GATGIAVS
+1025 GVRGVKVS
-1033 CAGMVQMRTSSKLAW
+1033 AAGLMQLRTNVRLYW
-1048 RFAIKSPGADDGAL
+1048 HFAIRTPNMGSENGWL
-1062 GNLIFRRF
+1062 EINNM
-1070 RLSAMYITN
+1070 RLSAMYISN

>member
-1 MSDSNLYLA
+1 MSDSSLYLA

-53 DRPETYVAGETPG
+53 GKPETYVAGETPG

-95 GDERTQIERLGPAG
+95 GDERTQVERLGPAG
-109 REIAD
+109 REIAE
-114 AMNDAVDAKKA
+114 AMDNAVDAKKA

-147 QTARAKADATAASVG
+147 GTARAKAEAAAASVG
-162 TVQDSVKGMDGRITA
+162 TVQDSVRGLDGRITA

-187 VADAAKTTAQQAAET
+187 VADAAKTTARQAAET

-236 AGQANTKARDAAT
+236 AGQANTKAQDAAS
-249 AAQTATQ
+249 AAAAATQ

-264 AKKADANATAVKATA
+264 AKKADANASAVKVAA
-279 DGAQAAAKAA
+279 DGAQATAKAA
-289 QADAQKAQADYSAL
+289 QAVAQQAQADYSAL
-303 KAKQDASAADI
+303 KARQDASAGDI
-314 LAAKQKADGAAAAAR
+314 LAAARKADGAAAAAQ
-329 GAAEKADKATA
+329 GAATKADKAVA

-349 DQASAKMSSLD
+349 DQATAKMTSLD
-360 GKVTIAARTPLP
+360 GKVTIAARAPLP
-372 ADGQGKA
+372 ADGQGKT
-379 AGALWWVQGADGKL
+379 AGSLWWVQDAAGKL

-406 SQAGTNFIGDKA
+406 SQAGSNFIGDKA

-488 NMVKEPLFASSPSNA
+488 NMVREPLFASSPSSV
-503 WTVSDSRAVT
+503 WTVSDSRTVT
-513 LAATVSGAPGAL
+513 LAAAVSGAPGAL
-525 VTGVRFVNAAGAQTW
+525 VTGVRFVNTTDAKTW

-560 YRYNSGNAGTLVAT
+560 YRYNSGNSGTLVAT
-574 AAAKEICRPVYKAND
+574 AAAKEICRPVYKAKD
-589 YGWRTEEWS
+589 YGWLTEEWS
-598 WAPDVGTTSTMFQL
+598 WTPDAGVTSTMLQL

-653 AKLAAFASVTTDM
+653 AKLAAFAAVTTDM

-673 ITGSAVVGELKGNKI
+673 ITGDAVVGNLKGNNIFGSKI
-688 WGSQI
+688 VGSSVYAYSEAAESLNKKGLPYKAVDADEGDWNSQTVPMTRVWANRY
-693 IGAQLST
+693 GA
-700 FLESAEAINKSHPQ
+700 N
-714 WNASDGDT
+714 
-722 AEYIDQWIDLSATWV
+722 
-737 DQYSTDS
+737 DS
-744 DGKCTIESA
+744 DGVCTITSA
-753 KPREVHGRFKSDLDF
+753 SDTEMTGKYTSRLDF
-768 SYGACWEI
+768 TYNACWE
-776 NFTLPSG
+776 TYVDLPDG
-783 NVFDPVLSFKAYHW
+783 DVFDATLDFWCADTNGTSEMEIV
-797 DEVNRRDGHTE
+797 
-808 LQFNLLRDGKFMA
+808 LLRDGVELS
-821 RDRSIHGYQHI
+821 RNRTLDGWQTISIANWKKGDAGSRRY
-832 WLGQWP
+832 
-838 AERTGTREYFLRIFP
+838 YLRIFP
-853 LYSPTNIYI
+853 LYSPTNVSFK
-862 ENMKLS
+862 NLKLW
-868 YRRGFD
+868 YRTAYD
-874 TTAVNMANGSLTL
+874 TSSIRLKGNSLLFRQSQPDDKGTNTWFRFTNGQMYAAGT
-887 RRVDVGANQ
+887 NQ
-896 SNRLTMAVGGLYAS
+896 
-910 QTDSLE
+910 LE
-916 YQKPLRTLVM
+916 YQRPLKSLVM

-931 GTSDQIRHLSWKG
+931 GTTNQQRILQRNYWE
-944 DNWQWWPGKLDN
+944 WWPGKLQND
-956 PRTWL
+956 TEWFEY
-961 QIDAQ
+961 DAQ
-966 DWWTDPQGIP
+966 DFRIGKNNIPQAV
-976 TTYYNGLYW
+976 YSGLYW
-985 IAATAYVDNTYA
+985 VTIQATVA
-997 SKWVT
+997 SHYS
-1002 ASLQLSPSYNWNLA
+1002 SLWTTLLVELNPAGNWSLA
-1016 VGGTAAVEP
+1016 VGNSVALEP
-1025 GATGIAVS
+1025 GVS
-1033 CAGMVQMRTSSKLAW
+1033 GVKVAAAGLMQLRTNVRLYW
-1048 RFAIKSPGADDGAL
+1048 HFAIRTPDMGSENGWL
-1062 GNLIFRRF
+1062 ELNNM
-1070 RLSAMYITN
+1070 RLSAMYISN

>member
-53 DRPETYVAGETPG
+53 DKPETYVAGETPG

-85 LAITDGQDEP
+85 LSITDGQDEP
-95 GDERTQIERLGPAG
+95 GDGRTQIERLGPAG
-109 REIAD
+109 KEIAD

-147 QTARAKADATAASVG
+147 QTARAKAEAAAASVG
-162 TVQDSVKGMDGRITA
+162 TVQDSVRGLDRRITA
-177 ADKAAKDAAS
+177 AGEAAKDAAS

-249 AAQTATQ
+249 AAATATQ

-264 AKKADANATAVKATA
+264 AKKADANASAVKATA

-314 LAAKQKADGAAAAAR
+314 LAAKQKADGAAAAAQ
-329 GAAEKADKATA
+329 GAAEKADKAAA

-360 GKVTIAARTPLP
+360 GKVTIAARAPLP
-372 ADGQGKA
+372 ADGQGKSV
-379 AGALWWVQGADGKL
+379 GSLWWVQGVDGKL
-393 GQAFVWNGTVWRL
+393 GQAFVWNGAVWRL

-418 IGSAQIGDAAIGSAQ
+418 IGAAQIGDASIGSAQ

-488 NMVKEPLFASSPSNA
+488 NMVREPLFASSPSSV
-503 WTVSDSRAVT
+503 WTVSDTKAVT
-513 LAATVSGAPGAL
+513 LAAAVSGAPGAL
-525 VTGVRFVNAAGAQTW
+525 VTGVRFVNQAGAKTW

-554 WVLRMT
+554 WVLRVT

-574 AAAKEICRPVYKAND
+574 AAAKEICRPVYKAGD

-598 WAPDVGTTSTMFQL
+598 WSPDVGVTSTMFQL

-653 AKLAAFASVTTDM
+653 AKLAAFAAVTTDM

-673 ITGSAVVGELKGNKI
+673 ITGDAVVGNLKGNNIFGSKI
-688 WGSQI
+688 VGSSMY
-693 IGAQLST
+693 AYS
-700 FLESAEAINKSHPQ
+700 ESAESLNKKGLPYKAADADEGDWNSQAIPMTRVWANRYG
-714 WNASDGDT
+714 AS
-722 AEYIDQWIDLSATWV
+722 
-737 DQYSTDS
+737 DS
-744 DGKCTIESA
+744 DGVCTIASA
-753 KPREVHGRFKSDLDF
+753 SDTEMTGKYTSRLDF
-768 SYGACWEI
+768 TYNACWE
-776 NFTLPSG
+776 TYVDLPDG
-783 NVFDPVLSFKAYHW
+783 DVFDATLDFWVADTGGTS
-797 DEVNRRDGHTE
+797 EMEIV
-808 LQFNLLRDGKFMA
+808 LLRDGIELS
-821 RDRSIHGYQHI
+821 RNRTLDGWQTISIANWKKGD
-832 WLGQWP
+832 
-838 AERTGTREYFLRIFP
+838 AGTRRYYLRIFP
-853 LYSPTNIYI
+853 LYSPTNVSFK
-862 ENMKLS
+862 NLKLW
-868 YRRGFD
+868 YRTVYD
-874 TTAVNMANGSLTL
+874 TSSIRLKGNSLLFRQSQPDDKGTNNWFRFTNGQMYAAGT
-887 RRVDVGANQ
+887 NQ
-896 SNRLTMAVGGLYAS
+896 
-910 QTDSLE
+910 LE
-916 YQKPLRTLVM
+916 YQRPLKSLVM

-931 GTSDQIRHLSWKG
+931 GTTNQQRVLQRNYWE
-944 DNWQWWPGKLDN
+944 WWPGKLQND
-956 PRTWL
+956 TEWFEY
-961 QIDAQ
+961 DAQ
-966 DWWTDPQGIP
+966 DFRIGKNNIPQAV
-976 TTYYNGLYW
+976 YSGLYW
-985 IAATAYVDNTYA
+985 VTIQ
-997 SKWVT
+997 VT
-1002 ASLQLSPSYNWNLA
+1002 ASSHYSSLWTTLLVELNPAGNWDLA
-1016 VGGTAAVEP
+1016 VGNSVALEP
-1025 GATGIAVS
+1025 GVKGAKVS
-1033 CAGMVQMRTSSKLAW
+1033 AAGLMQLRTNVRLYW
-1048 RFAIKSPGADDGAL
+1048 HFAIRTPNMGSENGWL
-1062 GNLIFRRF
+1062 ELNNM
-1070 RLSAMYITN
+1070 RLSAMYISN

>member
-1 MSDSNLYLA
+1 MSDSSLYLA

-41 LPAGWVRVGMPY
+41 LPVGWVRVGMPY
-53 DRPETYVAGETPG
+53 DKPETYVAGETPG

-95 GDERTQIERLGPAG
+95 GDERTQVERLGPAG
-109 REIAD
+109 REIAE
-114 AMNDAVDAKKA
+114 AMDNAVDAKKA
-125 AAEVKTR
+125 AAEVKDR
-132 ADNAAKDAAAAARDA
+132 ADAAAKDAAAAARDA
-147 QTARAKADATAASVG
+147 TTARARAEAAAASVG
-162 TVQDSVKGMDGRITA
+162 TVQDSVKGLDGRITA
-177 ADKAAKDAAS
+177 ADKAAKDAAT

-236 AGQANTKARDAAT
+236 AGQADTKAQAAADAAAT
-249 AAQTATQ
+249 ATR

-264 AKKADANATAVKATA
+264 AKKADANAAAVKATA

-303 KAKQDASAADI
+303 KVKQDASAVDI
-314 LAAKQKADGAAAAAR
+314 LAAKQKADGATAAAQ
-329 GAAEKADKATA
+329 GAAEKADKAVA

-349 DQASAKMSSLD
+349 DQAAAKISSLD
-360 GKVTIAARTPLP
+360 GKVTIGARAPLP
-372 ADGQGKA
+372 ADGQGKV
-379 AGALWWVQGADGKL
+379 AGSLWWVQGADGKL
-393 GQAFVWNGTVWRL
+393 GQAFTWNGAVWRL

-488 NMVKEPLFASSPSNA
+488 NMVREPLFASSPSSV
-503 WTVSDSRAVT
+503 WTVSDVNAAT

-525 VTGVRFVNAAGAQTW
+525 TTGVRFINPAGAKTW

-589 YGWRTEEWS
+589 YSWRTEEWS
-598 WAPDVGTTSTMFQL
+598 WTPDAGSAATMFQL

-653 AKLAAFASVTTDM
+653 AKLAAFASVTTEM

-673 ITGSAVVGELKGNKI
+673 ITGDAVVGNLKGNNIFGSKI
-688 WGSQI
+688 VGSSMY
-693 IGAQLST
+693 AYS
-700 FLESAEAINKSHPQ
+700 ESAESLNKKGLPYKAVDADEGD
-714 WNASDGDT
+714 WNSQAVPMTRVWANRYGAS
-722 AEYIDQWIDLSATWV
+722 
-737 DQYSTDS
+737 DS
-744 DGKCTIESA
+744 DGVCTITSA
-753 KPREVHGRFKSDLDF
+753 SDTEMTGKYTSRLDF
-768 SYGACWEI
+768 TYNACWE
-776 NFTLPSG
+776 TYVDLPDG
-783 NVFDPVLSFKAYHW
+783 DVFDATLDFWCADTNGTSEMEIV
-797 DEVNRRDGHTE
+797 
-808 LQFNLLRDGKFMA
+808 LLRDGIELS
-821 RDRSIHGYQHI
+821 RNRTLDGWQTISIANWKKGDS
-832 WLGQWP
+832 
-838 AERTGTREYFLRIFP
+838 GTRRYYLRIFP
-853 LYSPTNIYI
+853 LYSPTNVSFK
-862 ENMKLS
+862 NLKLW
-868 YRRGFD
+868 YRTVYD
-874 TTAVNMANGSLTL
+874 TSSIRLKGNSLLFRQSQPDDKGTNSWFRFTNGQMYAAGT
-887 RRVDVGANQ
+887 NQ
-896 SNRLTMAVGGLYAS
+896 
-910 QTDSLE
+910 LE
-916 YQKPLRTLVM
+916 YQRPLKSLVM

-931 GTSDQIRHLSWKG
+931 GTTNQQRILQRNYWE
-944 DNWQWWPGKLDN
+944 WWPGKLQND
-956 PRTWL
+956 TEWFEY
-961 QIDAQ
+961 DAQ
-966 DWWTDPQGIP
+966 DFRIGKNNIPQAV
-976 TTYYNGLYW
+976 YSGLYW
-985 IAATAYVDNTYA
+985 VTIQVTVA
-997 SKWVT
+997 SHYS
-1002 ASLQLSPSYNWNLA
+1002 SLWTTLLVELNPAGNWDLA
-1016 VGGTAAVEP
+1016 VGNSVALEPGVKGVKVTAA
-1025 GATGIAVS
+1025 GL
-1033 CAGMVQMRTSSKLAW
+1033 MQLRTNVRLYW
-1048 RFAIKSPGADDGAL
+1048 HFAIRTPDMGSENGWL
-1062 GNLIFRRF
+1062 ELNNM
-1070 RLSAMYITN
+1070 RLSAMYISN

>member
-1 MSDSNLYLA
+1 MSDSSLYLA

-53 DRPETYVAGETPG
+53 DKPETYVAGETPG

-109 REIAD
+109 KEIAD
-114 AMNDAVDAKKA
+114 AMNDAEDAKKA
-125 AAEVKTR
+125 AAEVRTR

-147 QTARAKADATAASVG
+147 QTARARAEAAAASIG
-162 TVQDSVKGMDGRITA
+162 TVQDTVKGLDGRITA
-177 ADKAAKDAAS
+177 AGKAAENAAS

-222 AEEAKSLA
+222 AGEAKSLA
-230 QAAQTL
+230 QAAQAL
-236 AGQANTKARDAAT
+236 AGQADMKAQDAAS
-249 AAQTATQ
+249 AAAAATQ

-303 KAKQDASAADI
+303 KAKQDASAQDI
-314 LAAKQKADGAAAAAR
+314 AAAKQKADGAAAAAQ
-329 GAAEKADKATA
+329 GAAEKADKAAA

-349 DQASAKMSSLD
+349 DQATAKMSSLD
-360 GKVTIAARTPLP
+360 GKVTIAARAPLP

-379 AGALWWVQGADGKL
+379 AGSLWWVQGGDGKL
-393 GQAFVWNGTVWRL
+393 GQAFVWNGAVWRL
-406 SQAGTNFIGDKA
+406 SQAGSNFIGDKA

-488 NMVKEPLFASSPSNA
+488 NMVREPLFSSSPSSA
-503 WTVSDSRAVT
+503 WTVSDAKAVT

-525 VTGVRFVNAAGAQTW
+525 ATGVRFVNPAGAQTW
-540 AQATQKITF
+540 AQATQKVAF

-560 YRYNSGNAGTLVAT
+560 YRYNSGNTGTLVAT
-574 AAAKEICRPVYKAND
+574 AAAQEICRPVYKTAD

-598 WAPDVGTTSTMFQL
+598 WAPDAGVASTMFQL

-623 FVSLTEAVG
+623 FVSLTETVG

-673 ITGSAVVGELKGNKI
+673 IAGDAVVGNLKGNNIFGSKI
-688 WGSQI
+688 VGSSMY
-693 IGAQLST
+693 AYS
-700 FLESAEAINKSHPQ
+700 ESAESLNKKGLPYKAVDADEGN
-714 WNASDGDT
+714 WASQEVPMT
-722 AEYIDQWIDLSATWV
+722 RTWANR
-737 DQYSTDS
+737 YGASDS
-744 DGKCTIESA
+744 DGLCTITSA
-753 KPREVHGRFKSDLDF
+753 SDKEMTGKYTSRLDF
-768 SYGACWEI
+768 TYNACWE
-776 NFTLPSG
+776 TYVDLPAG
-783 NVFDPVLSFKAYHW
+783 DVFDATLDFWVA
-797 DEVNRRDGHTE
+797 DTNGTTE
-808 LQFNLLRDGKFMA
+808 LEIVLLRDGIELS
-821 RDRSIHGYQHI
+821 RNRTLDGLQTISIANWKKGDAGSRRY
-832 WLGQWP
+832 
-838 AERTGTREYFLRIFP
+838 YLRIFP
-853 LYSPTNIYI
+853 LYSPTNISFK
-862 ENMKLS
+862 NLKLW
-868 YRRGFD
+868 YRTAYD
-874 TTAVNMANGSLTL
+874 TSAIRLKGNSLLFRQSALDDKGSNSWFRFTNGQMYAAGT
-887 RRVDVGANQ
+887 NQ
-896 SNRLTMAVGGLYAS
+896 
-910 QTDSLE
+910 LE
-916 YQKPLRTLVM
+916 YQRPLKSLVM

-931 GTSDQIRHLSWKG
+931 GTTNQQRVLQRNYWE
-944 DNWQWWPGKLDN
+944 WWPGKLQND
-956 PRTWL
+956 TDWFEY
-961 QIDAQ
+961 DAQ
-966 DWWTDPQGIP
+966 DFRIGKNNIPQAV
-976 TTYYNGLYW
+976 YSGLYW
-985 IAATAYVDNTYA
+985 VTIQ
-997 SKWVT
+997 VT
-1002 ASLQLSPSYNWNLA
+1002 ATSRYSSLWTTLLVELNPAGNWDLA
-1016 VGGTAAVEP
+1016 VGNSVSLEP
-1025 GATGIAVS
+1025 GAKGVKVS
-1033 CAGMVQMRTSSKLAW
+1033 AAGLMQLRTNVRLYW
-1048 RFAIKSPGADDGAL
+1048 HFAIRTPSMGSEDGWL
-1062 GNLIFRRF
+1062 ELNNM
-1070 RLSAMYITN
+1070 RLSAMFISN

>member
-1 MSDSNLYLA
+1 MSDGSLYLA

-27 VKGRVVDTSKTDPT
+27 VKGRVVDTAKTDPT

-53 DRPETYVAGETPG
+53 DKPETYVAGETPG

-109 REIAD
+109 KEIAD

-132 ADNAAKDAAAAARDA
+132 ADSAAKDAAAAARDA
-147 QTARAKADATAASVG
+147 QTARAKAEAAAASVG
-162 TVQDSVKGMDGRITA
+162 TVQDSVKGLDGRITA

-187 VADAAKTTAQQAAET
+187 VADAAKTTAQQASET

-236 AGQANTKARDAAT
+236 AGQANAKAQDAAN
-249 AAQTATQ
+249 AAATATQ

-264 AKKADANATAVKATA
+264 AKKADANASAVKAAA
-279 DGAQAAAKAA
+279 DGASAAARAA
-289 QADAQKAQADYSAL
+289 QADAQKAQADYAAL
-303 KAKQDASAADI
+303 KARQDASAADI
-314 LAAKQKADGAAAAAR
+314 LAAKQKADGAAAAAQ

-340 DALGARNAA
+340 DALGARNVA

-360 GKVTIAARTPLP
+360 GKVTIAARAPLP
-372 ADGQGKA
+372 ADGQGKTS
-379 AGALWWVQGADGKL
+379 GSLWWVQGADGKL

-406 SQAGTNFIGDKA
+406 SQAATNFIGDKA

-488 NMVKEPLFASSPSNA
+488 NMVREPLFASSPSSV
-503 WTVSDSRAVT
+503 WTVSDMNAVT

-525 VTGVRFVNAAGAQTW
+525 VTGVRFVNAGGAKTW
-540 AQATQKITF
+540 AQATQKIVF

-560 YRYNSGNAGTLVAT
+560 YRYNSGNSGTLVAT

-598 WAPDVGTTSTMFQL
+598 WAPDAGATSTMLQL

-642 SDAIYASKELW
+642 SDAVYASRELW
-653 AKLAAFASVTTDM
+653 AKIAAFASVTTDM
-666 LTAGKAT
+666 LTAGNAT
-673 ITGSAVVGELKGNKI
+673 ITGTAVVGDLKGNNIFGSKI
-688 WGSQI
+688 VGSSMY
-693 IGAQLST
+693 AYS
-700 FLESAEAINKSHPQ
+700 ESAESLNKKGLPYKAVDADAGD
-714 WNASDGDT
+714 WNSQAVPMTRVWANRYGNS
-722 AEYIDQWIDLSATWV
+722 
-737 DQYSTDS
+737 DS
-744 DGKCTIESA
+744 DGLCTITSA
-753 KPREVHGRFKSDLDF
+753 SDTEMTGKYTSRLDF
-768 SYGACWEI
+768 TYNACWE
-776 NFTLPSG
+776 TYVDLPEG
-783 NVFDPVLSFKAYHW
+783 DVFDATLDFWAADTSGTSEMEIV
-797 DEVNRRDGHTE
+797 
-808 LQFNLLRDGKFMA
+808 LLRDGIELS
-821 RDRSIHGYQHI
+821 RNRTLDGWQTISIANWKKGDQ
-832 WLGQWP
+832 
-838 AERTGTREYFLRIFP
+838 GTRRYYLRIFP
-853 LYSPTNIYI
+853 LYSPTNIAFK
-862 ENMKLS
+862 NLKLW
-868 YRRGFD
+868 YRTVYD
-874 TTAVNMANGSLTL
+874 TSSIRLKGNSLLFRQSQPDDKGTNSWFRFTNGQMYAAGT
-887 RRVDVGANQ
+887 NQ
-896 SNRLTMAVGGLYAS
+896 
-910 QTDSLE
+910 LE
-916 YQKPLRTLVM
+916 YQRPLKSLVM

-931 GTSDQIRHLSWKG
+931 GTTNQQRILQRNYWE
-944 DNWQWWPGKLDN
+944 WWPGKLQND
-956 PRTWL
+956 TEWFEY
-961 QIDAQ
+961 DAQ
-966 DWWTDPQGIP
+966 DFRIGKNNIPQAV
-976 TTYYNGLYW
+976 YSGLYW
-985 IAATAYVDNTYA
+985 VTIQ
-997 SKWVT
+997 VT
-1002 ASLQLSPSYNWNLA
+1002 ASSHYSSLWTTLLVELNPAGNWDLA
-1016 VGGTAAVEP
+1016 VGNSVSLEP
-1025 GATGIAVS
+1025 GVKGVKVS
-1033 CAGMVQMRTSSKLAW
+1033 AAGLMQLRTNVRLYW
-1048 RFAIKSPGADDGAL
+1048 HFAIRTPDMGSENGWL
-1062 GNLIFRRF
+1062 ELNNM
-1070 RLSAMYITN
+1070 RLSAMYISN

>member
-1 MSDSNLYLA
+1 MSDSSLYLA

-27 VKGRVVDTSKTDPT
+27 VRGRVVDTAKTDPT

-53 DRPETYVAGETPG
+53 DKPETYVAGETPG

-85 LAITDGQDEP
+85 LSITDGQDEP
-95 GDERTQIERLGPAG
+95 GDERTQVERLGPAG
-109 REIAD
+109 REIAE

-125 AAEVKTR
+125 AAEVKGR
-132 ADNAAKDAAAAARDA
+132 ADAAAKDAAAAARDA
-147 QTARAKADATAASVG
+147 TTARAKAESAAASVG
-162 TVQDSVKGMDGRITA
+162 TVQDSVKGLDGRITA
-177 ADKAAKDAAS
+177 ADKAAKDAAT
-187 VADAAKTTAQQAAET
+187 VADAAKTTARQAAET

-236 AGQANTKARDAAT
+236 AGQASTKAQDAAN
-249 AAQTATQ
+249 AAVSATQ

-264 AKKADANATAVKATA
+264 AKKADANAAAAKATA
-279 DGAQAAAKAA
+279 DGAQASAKAA
-289 QADAQKAQADYSAL
+289 QAGAQKAQADYSAL
-303 KAKQDASAADI
+303 KAEQDASAQDI
-314 LAAKQKADGAAAAAR
+314 AAAKRKADAAAAAAQ
-329 GAAEKADKATA
+329 GAAEKAGKATA

-349 DQASAKMSSLD
+349 DQASAKATSLD
-360 GKVTIAARTPLP
+360 GKVTIAARAPLP
-372 ADGQGKA
+372 ADGQGKT
-379 AGALWWVQGADGKL
+379 AGSLWWVQGADGKL

-488 NMVKEPLFASSPSNA
+488 NMVREPLFASSPSSV
-503 WTVSDSRAVT
+503 WTVSDTKAVT

-525 VTGVRFVNAAGAQTW
+525 VTGVRFVNAVGAQTW
-540 AQATQKITF
+540 AQATQKIVF

-589 YGWRTEEWS
+589 FGWRTEEWS
-598 WAPDVGTTSTMFQL
+598 WSPDVGTTSTMFQL

-623 FVSLTEAVG
+623 FASLTEAVG

-653 AKLAAFASVTTDM
+653 AKLAAFASVTTEM

-673 ITGSAVVGELKGNKI
+673 ITGDAVVGNLKGNNIFGSKI
-688 WGSQI
+688 VGSSLY
-693 IGAQLST
+693 AYS
-700 FLESAEAINKSHPQ
+700 ESAESLNKKGLPYKVVDADEGDWNSQAIPMTRVWANRY
-714 WNASDGDT
+714 GD
-722 AEYIDQWIDLSATWV
+722 S
-737 DQYSTDS
+737 DS
-744 DGKCTIESA
+744 DGVCTIASA
-753 KPREVHGRFKSDLDF
+753 SDTEMTGKYTSRLDF
-768 SYGACWEI
+768 TYNACWE
-776 NFTLPSG
+776 TYVDLPDG
-783 NVFDPVLSFKAYHW
+783 DVFDATLDFWAADTAGTSEMEIV
-797 DEVNRRDGHTE
+797 
-808 LQFNLLRDGKFMA
+808 LLRDGIELS
-821 RDRSIHGYQHI
+821 RNRTLDGWQTISIANWKKGDQ
-832 WLGQWP
+832 
-838 AERTGTREYFLRIFP
+838 GTRRYYLRIFP
-853 LYSPTNIYI
+853 LYSPTNISFK
-862 ENMKLS
+862 NLKLW
-868 YRRGFD
+868 YRTAYD
-874 TTAVNMANGSLTL
+874 TSSIRLKGNSLLFRQSQPDDKGTNSWFRFTNGQMYAAGT
-887 RRVDVGANQ
+887 NQ
-896 SNRLTMAVGGLYAS
+896 
-910 QTDSLE
+910 LE
-916 YQKPLRTLVM
+916 YQRPLKSLVM

-931 GTSDQIRHLSWKG
+931 GTTNQQRVLQRNYWE
-944 DNWQWWPGKLDN
+944 WWPGKLQND
-956 PRTWL
+956 TEWFEY
-961 QIDAQ
+961 DAQ
-966 DWWTDPQGIP
+966 DFRIGKNNIPQAV
-976 TTYYNGLYW
+976 YSGLYW
-985 IAATAYVDNTYA
+985 VTIQ
-997 SKWVT
+997 VT
-1002 ASLQLSPSYNWNLA
+1002 ASSHYSSLWTTLLVELNPAGNWDLA
-1016 VGGTAAVEP
+1016 VGNSVAMEP
-1025 GATGIAVS
+1025 GAKGVKVS
-1033 CAGMVQMRTSSKLAW
+1033 AAGLMQLRTNVRLYW
-1048 RFAIKSPGADDGAL
+1048 HFAIRTPDMGSENGWL
-1062 GNLIFRRF
+1062 ELNNM
-1070 RLSAMYITN
+1070 RLSAMYISN

>member
-1 MSDSNLYLA
+1 MSDSSLYLA

-53 DRPETYVAGETPG
+53 DKPETYVAGETPG

-109 REIAD
+109 KEIAD

-125 AAEVKTR
+125 AAEVKDR
-132 ADNAAKDAAAAARDA
+132 ADAAAKDAAAAARDA
-147 QTARAKADATAASVG
+147 TTARAKAEAAAASVG
-162 TVQDSVKGMDGRITA
+162 TVQDSVKGLDGRVTA
-177 ADKAAKDAAS
+177 ADKAAKDAAA
-187 VADAAKTTAQQAAET
+187 VADAAKTTARQAAET

-236 AGQANTKARDAAT
+236 AGQANTKAQDAAAAAST
-249 AAQTATQ
+249 AAQ

-264 AKKADANATAVKATA
+264 AKKADASAAAVKATA
-279 DGAQAAAKAA
+279 DVASAAAKAA

-303 KAKQDASAADI
+303 KAKQDASASDI
-314 LAAKQKADGAAAAAR
+314 LAAKQKADGAAAAAQ
-329 GAAEKADKATA
+329 GAAEKADKAAA

-360 GKVTIAARTPLP
+360 GKVTIGARAPLP

-379 AGALWWVQGADGKL
+379 AGSLWWVQGADGKL

-406 SQAGTNFIGDKA
+406 SQAGSNFIGDKA

-461 QAVIDVITSDSAFL
+461 RAVIDVITSDSAFL

-488 NMVKEPLFASSPSNA
+488 NMVREPLFASSPSSV
-503 WTVSDSRAVT
+503 WTVSDANAVA
-513 LAATVSGAPGAL
+513 LAGTVSGAPGAL
-525 VTGVRFVNAAGAQTW
+525 VTGVRFVNKPDAQVW

-560 YRYNSGNAGTLVAT
+560 YRYNSGNAGALVAT

-598 WAPDVGTTSTMFQL
+598 WTPDVGTTSTMFQL

-673 ITGSAVVGELKGNKI
+673 ITGDAVVGNLKGNNIFGSKI
-688 WGSQI
+688 VGSSMY
-693 IGAQLST
+693 AYS
-700 FLESAEAINKSHPQ
+700 ESAESLNKKGLPYKAVDADEGDWNSQAIPMTRVWANRYG
-714 WNASDGDT
+714 ASDGDG
-722 AEYIDQWIDLSATWV
+722 V
-737 DQYSTDS
+737 
-744 DGKCTIESA
+744 CTIASA
-753 KPREVHGRFKSDLDF
+753 SDTEMTGKYTSRLDF
-768 SYGACWEI
+768 TYNACWE
-776 NFTLPSG
+776 TYVDLPAG
-783 NVFDPVLSFKAYHW
+783 DVFDATLDFWVADTSGTS
-797 DEVNRRDGHTE
+797 EMEIV
-808 LQFNLLRDGKFMA
+808 LLRDGIELS
-821 RDRSIHGYQHI
+821 RNRTLDGWQTISIANWKKGD
-832 WLGQWP
+832 
-838 AERTGTREYFLRIFP
+838 AGTRRYYLRIFP
-853 LYSPTNIYI
+853 LYSPTNVSFK
-862 ENMKLS
+862 NLKLW
-868 YRRGFD
+868 YRTVYD
-874 TTAVNMANGSLTL
+874 TSSIRLKGNSLLFRQSQPDDKGTNSWFRFTNGQMYAAGT
-887 RRVDVGANQ
+887 NQ
-896 SNRLTMAVGGLYAS
+896 
-910 QTDSLE
+910 LE
-916 YQKPLRTLVM
+916 YQRPLKSLVM

-931 GTSDQIRHLSWKG
+931 GTTNQQRILQRNYWE
-944 DNWQWWPGKLDN
+944 WWPGKLQND
-956 PRTWL
+956 TEWFEY
-961 QIDAQ
+961 DAQ
-966 DWWTDPQGIP
+966 DFRIGKNNIPQAV
-976 TTYYNGLYW
+976 YSGLYW
-985 IAATAYVDNTYA
+985 
-997 SKWVT
+997 VT
-1002 ASLQLSPSYNWNLA
+1002 IQVTVSSHYSSLWTTLLVEMNPAGNWDLA
-1016 VGGTAAVEP
+1016 VGNSVALEP
-1025 GATGIAVS
+1025 GVKGVKVS
-1033 CAGMVQMRTSSKLAW
+1033 AAGLMQLRTNVRLYW
-1048 RFAIKSPGADDGAL
+1048 HFAIRTPDMGSENGWL
-1062 GNLIFRRF
+1062 ELNNM
-1070 RLSAMYITN
+1070 RLSAMYISN

>member
-53 DRPETYVAGETPG
+53 DKPETYVAGETPG

-85 LAITDGQDEP
+85 LSITDGQDEP
-95 GDERTQIERLGPAG
+95 GDGRTQIERLGPAG
-109 REIAD
+109 KEIAD

-147 QTARAKADATAASVG
+147 QTARAKAEAAAASVG
-162 TVQDSVKGMDGRITA
+162 TVQDSVRGLDGRITA
-177 ADKAAKDAAS
+177 AGEAAKDAAS

-249 AAQTATQ
+249 AAATATQ

-264 AKKADANATAVKATA
+264 AKKADANASAVKATA

-314 LAAKQKADGAAAAAR
+314 LAAKQKADGAAAAAQ
-329 GAAEKADKATA
+329 GAAEKADKAAA

-360 GKVTIAARTPLP
+360 GKVTIAARAPLP
-372 ADGQGKA
+372 ADGQGKSV
-379 AGALWWVQGADGKL
+379 GSLWWVQGVDGKL
-393 GQAFVWNGTVWRL
+393 GQAFVWNGAVWRL

-418 IGSAQIGDAAIGSAQ
+418 IGAAQIGDASIGSAQ

-488 NMVKEPLFASSPSNA
+488 NMVREPLFASSPSSV
-503 WTVSDSRAVT
+503 WTVSDTNAVT
-513 LAATVSGAPGAL
+513 LAAAVSGAPGAL
-525 VTGVRFVNAAGAQTW
+525 VTGVRFVNQAGAKTW

-554 WVLRMT
+554 WVLRVT

-574 AAAKEICRPVYKAND
+574 AAAKEICRPVYKAGD

-598 WAPDVGTTSTMFQL
+598 WSPDVGVTSTMFQL

-653 AKLAAFASVTTDM
+653 AKLAAFAAVTTDM

-673 ITGSAVVGELKGNKI
+673 ITGDAVVGNLKGNNIFGSKI
-688 WGSQI
+688 VGSSMY
-693 IGAQLST
+693 AYS
-700 FLESAEAINKSHPQ
+700 ESAESLNKKGLPYKAADADEGDWNSQAIPMTRVWANRYG
-714 WNASDGDT
+714 AS
-722 AEYIDQWIDLSATWV
+722 
-737 DQYSTDS
+737 DS
-744 DGKCTIESA
+744 DGVCTIASA
-753 KPREVHGRFKSDLDF
+753 SDTEMTGKYTSRLDF
-768 SYGACWEI
+768 TYNACWE
-776 NFTLPSG
+776 TYVDLPDG
-783 NVFDPVLSFKAYHW
+783 DVFDATLDFWVADTGGTS
-797 DEVNRRDGHTE
+797 EMEIV
-808 LQFNLLRDGKFMA
+808 LLRDGIELS
-821 RDRSIHGYQHI
+821 RNRTLDGWQTISIANWKKGD
-832 WLGQWP
+832 
-838 AERTGTREYFLRIFP
+838 AGTRRYYLRIFP
-853 LYSPTNIYI
+853 LYSPTNVSFK
-862 ENMKLS
+862 NLKLW
-868 YRRGFD
+868 YRTVYD
-874 TTAVNMANGSLTL
+874 TSSIRLKGNSLLFRQSQPDDKGTNNWFRFTNGQMYAAGT
-887 RRVDVGANQ
+887 NQ
-896 SNRLTMAVGGLYAS
+896 
-910 QTDSLE
+910 LE
-916 YQKPLRTLVM
+916 YQRPLKSLVM

-931 GTSDQIRHLSWKG
+931 GTTNQQRVLQRNYWE
-944 DNWQWWPGKLDN
+944 WWPGKLQND
-956 PRTWL
+956 TEWFEY
-961 QIDAQ
+961 DAQ
-966 DWWTDPQGIP
+966 DFRIGKNNIPQAV
-976 TTYYNGLYW
+976 YSGLYW
-985 IAATAYVDNTYA
+985 VTIQ
-997 SKWVT
+997 VT
-1002 ASLQLSPSYNWNLA
+1002 ASSHYSSLWTTLLVELNPAGNWDLA
-1016 VGGTAAVEP
+1016 VGNSVALEP
-1025 GATGIAVS
+1025 GVKGAKVS
-1033 CAGMVQMRTSSKLAW
+1033 AAGLMQLRTNVRLYW
-1048 RFAIKSPGADDGAL
+1048 HFAIRTPNMGSENGWL
-1062 GNLIFRRF
+1062 ELNNM
-1070 RLSAMYITN
+1070 RLSAMYISN

>member
-1 MSDSNLYLA
+1 MSDSSLYLA

-53 DRPETYVAGETPG
+53 DKPETYVAGETPG

-147 QTARAKADATAASVG
+147 QTARAKAEAAAASVG
-162 TVQDSVKGMDGRITA
+162 TVQDGVRGLDGRITA
-177 ADKAAKDAAS
+177 ADKAARDAAT

-210 KNSGDNAKAVAL
+210 RNSGDNAKAVAL

-236 AGQANTKARDAAT
+236 AGQANAKAQDAA
-249 AAQTATQ
+249 AAAETATQ
-256 KAADADTA
+256 KATDADTA
-264 AKKADANATAVKATA
+264 AKKADASAAAVKATA
-279 DGAQAAAKAA
+279 DGAAAAAKAA
-289 QADAQKAQADYSAL
+289 QAGAQKAQADYSAL

-314 LAAKQKADGAAAAAR
+314 LAAKQKADGAAAAAQ
-329 GAAEKADKATA
+329 GAAEKADKAAA

-349 DQASAKMSSLD
+349 DQASAQMSSLD
-360 GKVTIAARTPLP
+360 GKVTIAARAPLP
-372 ADGQGKA
+372 ADGRGKSV
-379 AGALWWVQGADGKL
+379 GSLWWVQGADGKL
-393 GQAFVWNGTVWRL
+393 GQAFVWNGAVWRL

-488 NMVKEPLFASSPSNA
+488 NMVREPLFASSPSSV
-503 WTVSDSRAVT
+503 WTVSDVNAVT

-525 VTGVRFVNAAGAQTW
+525 TTGARFVNPAGAKTW

-560 YRYNSGNAGTLVAT
+560 YRYNSGNAGTLVVT
-574 AAAKEICRPVYKAND
+574 AAAKEVCRPVYKAND

-598 WAPDVGTTSTMFQL
+598 WTPDAGTTSTMFQL

-653 AKLAAFASVTTDM
+653 AKLAAFAAVTTDM

-673 ITGSAVVGELKGNKI
+673 ITGDAVVGNLKGNNIFGSKI
-688 WGSQI
+688 VGSSMY
-693 IGAQLST
+693 AYS
-700 FLESAEAINKSHPQ
+700 ESAESLNKKGLPYKAVDADEGD
-714 WNASDGDT
+714 WNSQAVPMTRVWANRYGAS
-722 AEYIDQWIDLSATWV
+722 
-737 DQYSTDS
+737 DS
-744 DGKCTIESA
+744 DGVCTITSA
-753 KPREVHGRFKSDLDF
+753 SDTEMTGKYTSRLDF
-768 SYGACWEI
+768 TYNACWE
-776 NFTLPSG
+776 TYVDLPDG
-783 NVFDPVLSFKAYHW
+783 DVFDATLDFWCADTGGTSEMEIV
-797 DEVNRRDGHTE
+797 
-808 LQFNLLRDGKFMA
+808 LLRDGIELS
-821 RDRSIHGYQHI
+821 RNRTLDGWQTISIANWKKGD
-832 WLGQWP
+832 
-838 AERTGTREYFLRIFP
+838 AGTRRYYLRIFP
-853 LYSPTNIYI
+853 LYSPTTVSFKNL
-862 ENMKLS
+862 KLW
-868 YRRGFD
+868 YRTVYD
-874 TTAVNMANGSLTL
+874 TSSIRLKGNSLLFRQSQPDDKGTNSWFRFTNGQMYAAGT
-887 RRVDVGANQ
+887 NQ
-896 SNRLTMAVGGLYAS
+896 
-910 QTDSLE
+910 LE
-916 YQKPLRTLVM
+916 YQRPLKSLVM

-931 GTSDQIRHLSWKG
+931 GTTNQQRVLQRNYWE
-944 DNWQWWPGKLDN
+944 WWPGKLQND
-956 PRTWL
+956 TEWFEY
-961 QIDAQ
+961 DAQ
-966 DWWTDPQGIP
+966 DFRIGKNNIPQAV
-976 TTYYNGLYW
+976 YSGLYW
-985 IAATAYVDNTYA
+985 VTIQATVSSHY
-997 SKWVT
+997 S
-1002 ASLQLSPSYNWNLA
+1002 SLWTTLLVELNPAGNWSLA
-1016 VGGTAAVEP
+1016 VGNSVALEP
-1025 GATGIAVS
+1025 GVS
-1033 CAGMVQMRTSSKLAW
+1033 GAKVSAAGLMQLRTNVRLYW
-1048 RFAIKSPGADDGAL
+1048 HFAIRTPDMGSENGWL
-1062 GNLIFRRF
+1062 EINNM
-1070 RLSAMYITN
+1070 RLSAMYISN

>member
-1 MSDSNLYLA
+1 MSDSSLYLA

-41 LPAGWVRVGMPY
+41 LPVGWVRVGMPY

-114 AMNDAVDAKKA
+114 AMSDAVDAKKA
-125 AAEVKTR
+125 AAEVKGR
-132 ADNAAKDAAAAARDA
+132 ADIAAKDAAAAARDA
-147 QTARAKADATAASVG
+147 QTARAKAEAAAASVG
-162 TVQDSVKGMDGRITA
+162 TVQDSVKGLDGRVTA
-177 ADKAAKDAAS
+177 ADKAAKDAATA
-187 VADAAKTTAQQAAET
+187 ADAAKTTARQAAET

-230 QAAQTL
+230 RAAQTL
-236 AGQANTKARDAAT
+236 AGQADTKARDAAD
-249 AAQTATQ
+249 AAAAATR

-264 AKKADANATAVKATA
+264 AEKADANATAAKATA

-289 QADAQKAQADYSAL
+289 QADTQKAQADYAAL
-303 KAKQDASAADI
+303 KAKQDASAADV
-314 LAAKQKADGAAAAAR
+314 LAAKRKADGAVAAAQ
-329 GAAEKADKATA
+329 GAAEKADKAA
-340 DALGARNAA
+340 AEALGARNAA
-349 DQASAKMSSLD
+349 DQATARMSSLD
-360 GKVTIAARTPLP
+360 GKVTIAARSPLP
-372 ADGQGKA
+372 ADGQGKP
-379 AGALWWVQGADGKL
+379 AGALWWVQGAGGEL
-393 GQAFVWNGTVWRL
+393 GQAFTWNGTVWRL
-406 SQAGTNFIGDKA
+406 SPAGANFIGDKA
-418 IGSAQIGDAAIGSAQ
+418 IGTAQIGDAAIGSAQ

-488 NMVKEPLFASSPSNA
+488 NMVKEPLFASSPSSV
-503 WTVSDSRAVT
+503 WTVSDAKAVT

-525 VTGVRFVNAAGAQTW
+525 TTGVRFVSQAAAQTW
-540 AQATQKITF
+540 AQVTQKVTF

-574 AAAKEICRPVYKAND
+574 AAAKEICRPVYKVND

-598 WAPDVGTTSTMFQL
+598 WTPDAGVTSTMFQL
-612 SATAGCRAEVA
+612 SATAGCRCEVA

-673 ITGSAVVGELKGNKI
+673 ITGDAVVGNLKGNSIFGSKI
-688 WGSQI
+688 VGSSMY
-693 IGAQLST
+693 AYS
-700 FLESAEAINKSHPQ
+700 ESAESLNKKGLPYKAVDADEGDWNSQAIPMTRV
-714 WNASDGDT
+714 WADRYGAS
-722 AEYIDQWIDLSATWV
+722 
-737 DQYSTDS
+737 DS
-744 DGKCTIESA
+744 DGVCTITSA
-753 KPREVHGRFKSDLDF
+753 SDTEMTGKYTSRLDF
-768 SYGACWEI
+768 TYNACWE
-776 NFTLPSG
+776 TYVDLPDG
-783 NVFDPVLSFKAYHW
+783 DVFDATLDFWVA
-797 DEVNRRDGHTE
+797 DVNGTSE
-808 LQFNLLRDGKFMA
+808 MEIVLLRDGIELS
-821 RDRSIHGYQHI
+821 RNRTLDGWQTISIANWKKGD
-832 WLGQWP
+832 
-838 AERTGTREYFLRIFP
+838 AGTRRYYLRIFP
-853 LYSPTNIYI
+853 LYSPTDVSFKNL
-862 ENMKLS
+862 KLW
-868 YRRGFD
+868 YRTAYD
-874 TTAVNMANGSLTL
+874 TSSIRLKGNSLLFRQSQPNDKGTNSWFRFTNGQMYAAGT
-887 RRVDVGANQ
+887 NQ
-896 SNRLTMAVGGLYAS
+896 
-910 QTDSLE
+910 LE
-916 YQKPLRTLVM
+916 YQRPLKSLVM

-931 GTSDQIRHLSWKG
+931 GTTNQQRILQRNYWE
-944 DNWQWWPGKLDN
+944 WWPGKLQND
-956 PRTWL
+956 TDWFEY
-961 QIDAQ
+961 DAQ
-966 DWWTDPQGIP
+966 DFRIGKNNIPQAV
-976 TTYYNGLYW
+976 YSGLYW
-985 IAATAYVDNTYA
+985 VTIQ
-997 SKWVT
+997 VT
-1002 ASLQLSPSYNWNLA
+1002 ASSHYSSLWTTLLVELNPAGNWSLA
-1016 VGGTAAVEP
+1016 VGNSVTLEP
-1025 GATGIAVS
+1025 GVQGVKVS
-1033 CAGMVQMRTSSKLAW
+1033 AAGLMQLRTNVRLYW
-1048 RFAIKSPGADDGAL
+1048 HFAIRTPDMGSENGWL
-1062 GNLIFRRF
+1062 ELNNM
-1070 RLSAMYITN
+1070 RLSAMYISN

>member
-1 MSDSNLYLA
+1 MSDSSLYLA

-27 VKGRVVDTSKTDPT
+27 VKGRVVDTAKTDPT

-53 DRPETYVAGETPG
+53 DKPETYVAGETPG

-85 LAITDGQDEP
+85 LSITDGQDEP

-109 REIAD
+109 KEIAD
-114 AMNDAVDAKKA
+114 AMDGAVAAKKA
-125 AAEVKTR
+125 AAEVKAR

-147 QTARAKADATAASVG
+147 QTARAKAEAAAASVG
-162 TVQDSVKGMDGRITA
+162 TVQDSVNGLDGRITA
-177 ADKAAKDAAS
+177 ADKAAKDAAT

-236 AGQANTKARDAAT
+236 AGQANTKAQDAAT
-249 AAQTATQ
+249 AAATATQ

-264 AKKADANATAVKATA
+264 AKKAAANADAVKATA

-303 KAKQDASAADI
+303 KVKQDASAADI
-314 LAAKQKADGAAAAAR
+314 LAAKQKADGAAAAAQ
-329 GAAEKADKATA
+329 GAAEKADKAVA

-372 ADGQGKA
+372 ADGQGKS
-379 AGALWWVQGADGKL
+379 AGSLWWVQGADGKL

-418 IGSAQIGDAAIGSAQ
+418 IGSAQIGDASIGSAQ

-461 QAVIDVITSDSAFL
+461 RAVIDVITSDSAFL

-488 NMVKEPLFASSPSNA
+488 NMVREPLFASSPSSV
-503 WTVSDSRAVT
+503 WTVSDTNAVT

-525 VTGVRFVNAAGAQTW
+525 VTGVRFVNPTGARTW
-540 AQATQKITF
+540 AQATQKLTF

-574 AAAKEICRPVYKAND
+574 AAAKEICRPVYKVND

-598 WAPDVGTTSTMFQL
+598 WSPDVGTTSTMFQL

-673 ITGSAVVGELKGNKI
+673 ITGDAVVGNLKGNNIFGSKI
-688 WGSQI
+688 VGSSMY
-693 IGAQLST
+693 AYS
-700 FLESAEAINKSHPQ
+700 ESAESLNKKGVPYKAVDADEGA
-714 WNASDGDT
+714 WNSQAVPMTRVWANRYGAS
-722 AEYIDQWIDLSATWV
+722 
-737 DQYSTDS
+737 DS
-744 DGKCTIESA
+744 DGLCTIASA
-753 KPREVHGRFKSDLDF
+753 SDTEMTGKYTSRLDF
-768 SYGACWEI
+768 TYNACWE
-776 NFTLPSG
+776 TYVDLPDG
-783 NVFDPVLSFKAYHW
+783 DVFDATLDFWVADTNGTS
-797 DEVNRRDGHTE
+797 EMEIV
-808 LQFNLLRDGKFMA
+808 LLRDGVELS
-821 RDRSIHGYQHI
+821 RNRTLDGWQTISIANWKKGD
-832 WLGQWP
+832 
-838 AERTGTREYFLRIFP
+838 AGTRRYYLRVFP
-853 LYSPTNIYI
+853 LYSPTNVSFK
-862 ENMKLS
+862 NLKLW
-868 YRRGFD
+868 YRTEYD
-874 TTAVNMANGSLTL
+874 TSAIRLKGNSLLFRQSRPDDKGTNSWFRFTNGQMYAAST
-887 RRVDVGANQ
+887 NQ
-896 SNRLTMAVGGLYAS
+896 
-910 QTDSLE
+910 LE
-916 YQKPLRTLVM
+916 YQRPLKSLVM

-931 GTSDQIRHLSWKG
+931 GTTNQQRVLQRNYWE
-944 DNWQWWPGKLDN
+944 WWPGKLQND
-956 PRTWL
+956 TEWFEY
-961 QIDAQ
+961 DAQ
-966 DWWTDPQGIP
+966 DFRIGKNNIPQAV
-976 TTYYNGLYW
+976 YSGLYW
-985 IAATAYVDNTYA
+985 VTIQ
-997 SKWVT
+997 VT
-1002 ASLQLSPSYNWNLA
+1002 AASHYSSLWTTLLVELNPAGNWDLA
-1016 VGGTAAVEP
+1016 VGNSVALEP
-1025 GATGIAVS
+1025 GVRGVKVS
-1033 CAGMVQMRTSSKLAW
+1033 AAGLMQLRTNVRLYW
-1048 RFAIKSPGADDGAL
+1048 HFAIRTPDMGAENGWL
-1062 GNLIFRRF
+1062 ELNNM
-1070 RLSAMYITN
+1070 RLSAMYISN

>member
-1 MSDSNLYLA
+1 MSDSSLYLA

-95 GDERTQIERLGPAG
+95 GDERTQVERLGPAG
-109 REIAD
+109 REIAE
-114 AMNDAVDAKKA
+114 AMDGAADAKKA
-125 AAEVKTR
+125 AAAVKER
-132 ADNAAKDAAAAARDA
+132 ADVAARDAAAAARDA
-147 QTARAKADATAASVG
+147 TTARAKAEAAAASVG
-162 TVQDSVKGMDGRITA
+162 TVQDSVKGLDGRITA
-177 ADKAAKDAAS
+177 ADKAAKDAAT

-236 AGQANTKARDAAT
+236 AGQASTKAQAAADAA
-249 AAQTATQ
+249 ATATQ

-264 AKKADANATAVKATA
+264 AKKADANASAVKATA

-303 KAKQDASAADI
+303 KARQDASAADV
-314 LAAKQKADGAAAAAR
+314 LAAKQKADGAAAAAQ

-349 DQASAKMSSLD
+349 DQATAKMSSLD
-360 GKVTIAARTPLP
+360 GKVTIGARAPLP
-372 ADGQGKA
+372 ADGQGKV
-379 AGALWWVQGADGKL
+379 AGSLWWVQGADGRL
-393 GQAFVWNGTVWRL
+393 GQAFTWNGTVWRL

-488 NMVKEPLFASSPSNA
+488 NMVREPLFASSPSSV
-503 WTVSDSRAVT
+503 WTVSNVNAVT

-525 VTGVRFVNAAGAQTW
+525 TTGVRFVNAAGAKTW
-540 AQATQKITF
+540 AQATQKIAF

-560 YRYNSGNAGTLVAT
+560 YRYNSGNAGTLVVT
-574 AAAKEICRPVYKAND
+574 AAAKEVCRPVYKAND

-598 WAPDVGTTSTMFQL
+598 WTPDVGGTSTMFQL

-653 AKLAAFASVTTDM
+653 AKLAAFAAVTTDM

-673 ITGSAVVGELKGNKI
+673 ITGDAVVGNLKGNNIFGSKI
-688 WGSQI
+688 VGSSMY
-693 IGAQLST
+693 AYS
-700 FLESAEAINKSHPQ
+700 ESAESLNKKGLPYKAVDADEGD
-714 WNASDGDT
+714 WNSQAVPMTRVWANRYGAS
-722 AEYIDQWIDLSATWV
+722 
-737 DQYSTDS
+737 DS
-744 DGKCTIESA
+744 DGVCTIASA
-753 KPREVHGRFKSDLDF
+753 SDTEMTGKYTSRLDF
-768 SYGACWEI
+768 TYNACWE
-776 NFTLPSG
+776 TYVDLPDG
-783 NVFDPVLSFKAYHW
+783 DVFDATLDFWVADTNGTS
-797 DEVNRRDGHTE
+797 EMEIV
-808 LQFNLLRDGKFMA
+808 LLRDGIELS
-821 RDRSIHGYQHI
+821 RNRTLDGWQTISIANWKKGD
-832 WLGQWP
+832 
-838 AERTGTREYFLRIFP
+838 AGTRRYYLRIFP
-853 LYSPTNIYI
+853 LYSPTNVSFK
-862 ENMKLS
+862 NLKLW
-868 YRRGFD
+868 YRTVYD
-874 TTAVNMANGSLTL
+874 TSSIRLKGNSLLFRQSAPDDKGTNSWFRFTNGQMYAAGT
-887 RRVDVGANQ
+887 NQ
-896 SNRLTMAVGGLYAS
+896 
-910 QTDSLE
+910 LE
-916 YQKPLRTLVM
+916 YQRPLKSLVM

-931 GTSDQIRHLSWKG
+931 GTTNQQRVLQRNYWE
-944 DNWQWWPGKLDN
+944 WWPGKLQND
-956 PRTWL
+956 TDWFEY
-961 QIDAQ
+961 DAQ
-966 DWWTDPQGIP
+966 DFRIGKNNIPQAV
-976 TTYYNGLYW
+976 YSGLYW
-985 IAATAYVDNTYA
+985 VTIQ
-997 SKWVT
+997 VT
-1002 ASLQLSPSYNWNLA
+1002 ASSHYSSLWTTLLVELNPAGNWDLA
-1016 VGGTAAVEP
+1016 VGNSVALEP
-1025 GATGIAVS
+1025 GVRGVKVS
-1033 CAGMVQMRTSSKLAW
+1033 AAGLMQLRTNVRLYW
-1048 RFAIKSPGADDGAL
+1048 HFAIRTPDMGSENGWL
-1062 GNLIFRRF
+1062 ELNNM
-1070 RLSAMYITN
+1070 RLSAMYISN

>member
-1 MSDSNLYLA
+1 MSDSSLYLA

-53 DRPETYVAGETPG
+53 DKPETYVAGETPG

-85 LAITDGQDEP
+85 LSITDGQDEP
-95 GDERTQIERLGPAG
+95 GDERTQVERLGPAG
-109 REIAD
+109 REIAE

-132 ADNAAKDAAAAARDA
+132 ADSAAKDAAAAARDA
-147 QTARAKADATAASVG
+147 LTARAKAEAAAASVG
-162 TVQDSVKGMDGRITA
+162 TVQDSVKGLDGRITA
-177 ADKAAKDAAS
+177 ADKAAKDAAT

-236 AGQANTKARDAAT
+236 AGQANTKAQAAAN
-249 AAQTATQ
+249 AAATATQ

-303 KAKQDASAADI
+303 KAKQDASAQDI
-314 LAAKQKADGAAAAAR
+314 AAAKQKADGAAAAAQ

-349 DQASAKMSSLD
+349 DQAAAKATSLD
-360 GKVTIAARTPLP
+360 GKVTVAARTPLP
-372 ADGQGKA
+372 ADGQGKTV
-379 AGALWWVQGADGKL
+379 GSLWWVQGADGKL

-418 IGSAQIGDAAIGSAQ
+418 IGSAQIGDASIGSAQ

-488 NMVKEPLFASSPSNA
+488 NMVREPLFASSPSSV
-503 WTVSDSRAVT
+503 WTVSDTKVVT

-525 VTGVRFVNAAGAQTW
+525 VTGARFVNAAGAKTW

-574 AAAKEICRPVYKAND
+574 AAAKEICRPVYKVND

-598 WAPDVGTTSTMFQL
+598 WTPDVGTMSTMFQL

-673 ITGSAVVGELKGNKI
+673 ITGDAVVGNLKGNNI
-688 WGSQI
+688 FGSKVV
-693 IGAQLST
+693 GSSMYAYS
-700 FLESAEAINKSHPQ
+700 ESAESLNKKGLPYKAVDADEGD
-714 WNASDGDT
+714 WNSQAVPMTRVWANRYGASDGDG
-722 AEYIDQWIDLSATWV
+722 L
-737 DQYSTDS
+737 
-744 DGKCTIESA
+744 CTITSA
-753 KPREVHGRFKSDLDF
+753 SDTEMTGKYTSRLDF
-768 SYGACWEI
+768 TYNACWE
-776 NFTLPSG
+776 TYVDLPDG
-783 NVFDPVLSFKAYHW
+783 DVFDATLDFWVADTGGTS
-797 DEVNRRDGHTE
+797 EMEIV
-808 LQFNLLRDGKFMA
+808 LLRDGIELS
-821 RDRSIHGYQHI
+821 RNRTLDGWQTISIANWKKGD
-832 WLGQWP
+832 
-838 AERTGTREYFLRIFP
+838 AGTRRYYLRIFP
-853 LYSPTNIYI
+853 LYSPTNVSFK
-862 ENMKLS
+862 NLKLW
-868 YRRGFD
+868 YRTVYD
-874 TTAVNMANGSLTL
+874 TSAIRLKGNSLLFRQSQPDDKGTNSWFRFTNGQMYAAGT
-887 RRVDVGANQ
+887 NQ
-896 SNRLTMAVGGLYAS
+896 
-910 QTDSLE
+910 LE
-916 YQKPLRTLVM
+916 YQRPLKSLVM

-931 GTSDQIRHLSWKG
+931 GTTNQQRALQRNYWE
-944 DNWQWWPGKLDN
+944 WWPGKLQND
-956 PRTWL
+956 TEWFEY
-961 QIDAQ
+961 DAQ
-966 DWWTDPQGIP
+966 DFRIGKNNIPQAV
-976 TTYYNGLYW
+976 YSGLYW
-985 IAATAYVDNTYA
+985 VTIQ
-997 SKWVT
+997 VT
-1002 ASLQLSPSYNWNLA
+1002 ASSHYSSLWTTLLVELNPAGNWDLA
-1016 VGGTAAVEP
+1016 VGNSVALEP
-1025 GATGIAVS
+1025 GVRGVKVS
-1033 CAGMVQMRTSSKLAW
+1033 AAGLMQLRTNVRLYW
-1048 RFAIKSPGADDGAL
+1048 HFAIRTPDMGSENGWL
-1062 GNLIFRRF
+1062 ELNNM
-1070 RLSAMYITN
+1070 RLSAMYISN

>member
-1 MSDSNLYLA
+1 MSDSSLYLA
-10 LREGSQASQRRD
+10 LREGSQASRRRD
-22 TTIRW
+22 ATIRW

-41 LPAGWVRVGMPY
+41 LPVGWVRVGMPY
-53 DRPETYVAGETPG
+53 DKPETYVAGETPG

-125 AAEVKTR
+125 AAEVKDR
-132 ADNAAKDAAAAARDA
+132 ADAAAKDAAAAARDA
-147 QTARAKADATAASVG
+147 TTARAKAEAAAASVG
-162 TVQDSVKGMDGRITA
+162 TVQDSVRGLDGRITA
-177 ADKAAKDAAS
+177 ADRAAKDAAT

-236 AGQANTKARDAAT
+236 AGQASTKAQDAASAAAT
-249 AAQTATQ
+249 AAQ

-289 QADAQKAQADYSAL
+289 QADAQKAQADYSTL
-303 KAKQDASAADI
+303 KAKQDASAGDI
-314 LAAKQKADGAAAAAR
+314 LAAKQKADGAAAAAQ
-329 GAAEKADKATA
+329 GAADKADKAAA

-360 GKVTIAARTPLP
+360 GKVTIAARAPLP
-372 ADGQGKA
+372 ADGQGKS
-379 AGALWWVQGADGKL
+379 AGSLWWVQGADGKL
-393 GQAFVWNGTVWRL
+393 GQAFVWNGAVWRL

-488 NMVKEPLFASSPSNA
+488 NMVREPLFASSPSSV
-503 WTVSDSRAVT
+503 WTVSDVNAVT

-525 VTGVRFVNAAGAQTW
+525 VTGVRFVNSAGAKAW
-540 AQATQKITF
+540 AQATQKIVF

-560 YRYNSGNAGTLVAT
+560 YRYNSGNAGTLVVT

-598 WAPDVGTTSTMFQL
+598 WTPDAGAASTMFQL

-653 AKLAAFASVTTDM
+653 AKLAAFAAVTTDM

-673 ITGSAVVGELKGNKI
+673 ITGDAVVGNLKGNNIFGSKI
-688 WGSQI
+688 VGSSMY
-693 IGAQLST
+693 AYS
-700 FLESAEAINKSHPQ
+700 ESAESLNKKGLPYKAVDADEGDWNSQAIPMTRVWANRYG
-714 WNASDGDT
+714 ASDN
-722 AEYIDQWIDLSATWV
+722 
-737 DQYSTDS
+737 
-744 DGKCTIESA
+744 DGVCTITSA
-753 KPREVHGRFKSDLDF
+753 SDTEMTGKYTSRLDF
-768 SYGACWEI
+768 TYNACWE
-776 NFTLPSG
+776 TYVDLPDG
-783 NVFDPVLSFKAYHW
+783 DVFDATLDFWCADTGGTSEMEIV
-797 DEVNRRDGHTE
+797 
-808 LQFNLLRDGKFMA
+808 LLRDGIELS
-821 RDRSIHGYQHI
+821 RNRTLDGWQTISIANWKKGD
-832 WLGQWP
+832 
-838 AERTGTREYFLRIFP
+838 AGTRRYYLRIFP
-853 LYSPTNIYI
+853 LYSPTNVSFK
-862 ENMKLS
+862 NLKLW
-868 YRRGFD
+868 YRTVYD
-874 TTAVNMANGSLTL
+874 TSSIRLKGNSLLFRQSQPDDKGTNSWFRFTNGQMYAAGT
-887 RRVDVGANQ
+887 NQ
-896 SNRLTMAVGGLYAS
+896 
-910 QTDSLE
+910 LE
-916 YQKPLRTLVM
+916 YQRPLKSLVM

-931 GTSDQIRHLSWKG
+931 GTTNQQRVLQRNYWE
-944 DNWQWWPGKLDN
+944 WWPGKLQND
-956 PRTWL
+956 TEWFEY
-961 QIDAQ
+961 DAQ
-966 DWWTDPQGIP
+966 DFRIGKNNIPQAV
-976 TTYYNGLYW
+976 YSGLYW
-985 IAATAYVDNTYA
+985 
-997 SKWVT
+997 VT
-1002 ASLQLSPSYNWNLA
+1002 IQVTVTSHYSSLWTTLLVELNPAGNWDLA
-1016 VGGTAAVEP
+1016 VGNSVALEP
-1025 GATGIAVS
+1025 GVRGVKVS
-1033 CAGMVQMRTSSKLAW
+1033 AAGLMQLRTNVRLYW
-1048 RFAIKSPGADDGAL
+1048 HFAIRTPDMGSENGWL
-1062 GNLIFRRF
+1062 ELNNM
-1070 RLSAMYITN
+1070 RLSAMYISN

>member
-1 MSDSNLYLA
+1 MSDSSLYLA

-147 QTARAKADATAASVG
+147 TTARAKAEAAAASVG
-162 TVQDSVKGMDGRITA
+162 TVQDNVRGLDGRITA
-177 ADKAAKDAAS
+177 ADKAAKDAAT

-236 AGQANTKARDAAT
+236 AGQAGTKAQDAA
-249 AAQTATQ
+249 AAAADAAR

-289 QADAQKAQADYSAL
+289 QADAQKAQASYSAL
-303 KAKQDASAADI
+303 KAKQDASASDI
-314 LAAKQKADGAAAAAR
+314 LAAKQKADGAAAAAQ
-329 GAAEKADKATA
+329 GAAEKADKAAA

-360 GKVTIAARTPLP
+360 GKVTIAARAPLP
-372 ADGQGKA
+372 ADGQGKT
-379 AGALWWVQGADGKL
+379 AGSLWWVQGADGKL
-393 GQAFVWNGTVWRL
+393 GQAFTWNGTVWRL

-488 NMVKEPLFASSPSNA
+488 NMVREPLFASSPSSV
-503 WTVSDSRAVT
+503 WTVSSVSAVT

-525 VTGVRFVNAAGAQTW
+525 TTGCRFVNGAGAQTW

-574 AAAKEICRPVYKAND
+574 AAAREICRPVYKTND

-598 WAPDVGTTSTMFQL
+598 WTPDTGTTSTMFQL

-653 AKLAAFASVTTDM
+653 AKLAAFAAVTTDM

-673 ITGSAVVGELKGNKI
+673 ITGDAVVGNLKGNNIFGSKI
-688 WGSQI
+688 VGSSMY
-693 IGAQLST
+693 AYS
-700 FLESAEAINKSHPQ
+700 ESAESLNKKGLPYKAVDADEGDWNSQAIPMTRVWANRYGGSDSDGVCTITS
-714 WNASDGDT
+714 ASDGEMT
-722 AEYIDQWIDLSATWV
+722 
-737 DQYSTDS
+737 
-744 DGKCTIESA
+744 GKYTS
-753 KPREVHGRFKSDLDF
+753 RLDF
-768 SYGACWEI
+768 TYNACWE
-776 NFTLPSG
+776 TYVDLPDG
-783 NVFDPVLSFKAYHW
+783 DVFDATLDFWCADTNGTSEMEIV
-797 DEVNRRDGHTE
+797 
-808 LQFNLLRDGKFMA
+808 LLRDGIELS
-821 RDRSIHGYQHI
+821 RNRTLDGWQTISIANWKKGD
-832 WLGQWP
+832 
-838 AERTGTREYFLRIFP
+838 AGTRRYYLRIFP
-853 LYSPTNIYI
+853 LYSPTNVSFK
-862 ENMKLS
+862 NLKLW
-868 YRRGFD
+868 YRTAYD
-874 TTAVNMANGSLTL
+874 TSSIRLKGNSLLFRQSQPDDKGTNSWFRFTNGQMYAAGT
-887 RRVDVGANQ
+887 NQ
-896 SNRLTMAVGGLYAS
+896 
-910 QTDSLE
+910 LE
-916 YQKPLRTLVM
+916 YQRPLKSLVM

-931 GTSDQIRHLSWKG
+931 GTTNQQRILQRNYWE
-944 DNWQWWPGKLDN
+944 WWPGKLQND
-956 PRTWL
+956 TEWFEY
-961 QIDAQ
+961 DAQ
-966 DWWTDPQGIP
+966 DFRIGKNNIPQAV
-976 TTYYNGLYW
+976 YSGLYW
-985 IAATAYVDNTYA
+985 VTIQATVA
-997 SKWVT
+997 SHYS
-1002 ASLQLSPSYNWNLA
+1002 SLWTTLLVELNPAGNWSLA
-1016 VGGTAAVEP
+1016 VGNSVALEP
-1025 GATGIAVS
+1025 GVS
-1033 CAGMVQMRTSSKLAW
+1033 GVKVAAAGLMQLRTNVRLYW
-1048 RFAIKSPGADDGAL
+1048 HFAIRTPDMGSENGWL
-1062 GNLIFRRF
+1062 ELNNM
-1070 RLSAMYITN
+1070 RLSAMYISN

>member
-1 MSDSNLYLA
+1 MSDSSLYLA

-27 VKGRVVDTSKTDPT
+27 VKGRVVDTAKTDPT

-53 DRPETYVAGETPG
+53 DKPETYVAGETPG

-85 LAITDGQDEP
+85 LAITDGQDAP
-95 GDERTQIERLGPAG
+95 GDEHTQIERLGPVG
-109 REIAD
+109 KEIAD

-147 QTARAKADATAASVG
+147 QTARAKAEATAASVG
-162 TVQDSVKGMDGRITA
+162 TVQDSVKGLDGRITA

-202 AKRAEDAI
+202 AKRAEEAI

-236 AGQANTKARDAAT
+236 AGQANTKAQDAAN
-249 AAQTATQ
+249 AAATATQ

-264 AKKADANATAVKATA
+264 AKKADANASAVKATA

-289 QADAQKAQADYSAL
+289 QANAQRAQADYSAL
-303 KAKQDASAADI
+303 KAKQDASAQDI
-314 LAAKQKADGAAAAAR
+314 AAAKQKADGAAAAAQ
-329 GAAEKADKATA
+329 GAAEKADKAAA

-349 DQASAKMSSLD
+349 DQASAKATSLD
-360 GKVTIAARTPLP
+360 GKVTIAASAPLP
-372 ADGQGKA
+372 ADGQGKTV
-379 AGALWWVQGADGKL
+379 GSLWWVQGADGKL
-393 GQAFVWNGTVWRL
+393 GQAFVWNGAVWRL
-406 SQAGTNFIGDKA
+406 SRAGTAFIGDKA
-418 IGSAQIGDAAIGSAQ
+418 IGSAQIGDASIGSAQ

-488 NMVKEPLFASSPSNA
+488 NMVREPLFASSPSSV
-503 WTVSDSRAVT
+503 WTVSDTKAVT

-525 VTGVRFVNAAGAQTW
+525 VTGVRFVNAAGAKTW

-560 YRYNSGNAGTLVAT
+560 YRYNSGNTGTLVAT

-598 WAPDVGTTSTMFQL
+598 WTPDAGTTSTMFQL

-623 FVSLTEAVG
+623 FASLTEAVG

-653 AKLAAFASVTTDM
+653 AKLAAFAVVTTDM

-673 ITGSAVVGELKGNKI
+673 ITGDAVVGNLKGNNIFGSKI
-688 WGSQI
+688 VGSSI
-693 IGAQLST
+693 YAYSK
-700 FLESAEAINKSHPQ
+700 SAEALNKQGLPFESVDADAGTWVEQKIPMTRA
-714 WNASDGDT
+714 WVNRYGGSDADGVCT
-722 AEYIDQWIDLSATWV
+722 ITSATEAELRGA
-737 DQYSTDS
+737 YTS
-744 DGKCTIESA
+744 
-753 KPREVHGRFKSDLDF
+753 RLDF
-768 SYGACWEI
+768 SYNACWETY
-776 NFTLPSG
+776 FDLPEG
-783 NVFDPVLSFKAYHW
+783 DVFDPTVDFWAG
-797 DEVNRRDGHTE
+797 DPDTTTECEIVMIRDGIE
-808 LQFNLLRDGKFMA
+808 LSRNRSLDGWETLSVANWKKGDA
-821 RDRSIHGYQHI
+821 GSRRYYV
-832 WLGQWP
+832 
-838 AERTGTREYFLRIFP
+838 RVFP
-853 LYSPTNIYI
+853 LYTPTNFTWK
-862 ENMKLS
+862 NMVLYYRTQYDSTAIRLKGNSLFFRNS
-868 YRRGFD
+868 YPDDKGTNEWFRFAGGY
-874 TTAVNMANGSLTL
+874 MYS
-887 RRVDVGANQ
+887 GATNE
-896 SNRLTMAVGGLYAS
+896 
-910 QTDSLE
+910 LE
-916 YQKPLRTLVM
+916 YQRPLKSLVM

-931 GTSDQIRHLSWKG
+931 GTTNQQRILQRRYPEWEPYMH
-944 DNWQWWPGKLDN
+944 DN
-956 PRTWL
+956 PTEWFEY
-961 QIDAQ
+961 DMQ
-966 DWWTDPQGIP
+966 DFTLIKNNVPKAR
-976 TTYYNGLYW
+976 YSGLYW
-985 IAATAYVDNTYA
+985 VAIQ
-997 SKWVT
+997 VT
-1002 ASLQLSPSYNWNLA
+1002 ARNKYPSLWATLKVELNPAGNWVLGVGSTATLAPGINGVKICAAGLMQLRTNVRLYWHFNFLNHD
-1016 VGGTAAVEP
+1016 E
-1025 GATGIAVS
+1025 
-1033 CAGMVQMRTSSKLAW
+1033 AG
-1048 RFAIKSPGADDGAL
+1048 DDGWL
-1062 GNLIFRRF
+1062 EVNNM
-1070 RLSAMYITN
+1070 RLSAMYVTN